1 MLETRMKEACRICAR
16 DLCGNQRRW
25 IFHPASK
32 LNLQVLLSHV
42 LGRELSRDG
51 KGEFACSKCTFMLD
65 RMFHFDTVIAR
76 IEALSIER
84 LQKLLQEKHRLR
96 HCVASLYRKN
106 NSDEEGQEKAMDCT
120 VDISGLP
127 DVKYNALLQE
137 DFVYSGYESWAE
149 HEEQTVEPHVQGN
162 VSEIALHKS
171 RKCRGCAALRVSDS
185 DYEAVCKVPRKV
197 ARSISCGPSTRYSAS
212 VLGSVCSEDPMTM
225 TPLPESMIASL
236 PSDKTLEDTDLLEKM
251 SPASSVEF
259 LDTAV
264 EMGSSARKEEET
276 DRELKEDQK
285 SDSWSEEHLAQC
297 SSAAHT
303 NKLDLALMLV
313 KAFEYRPI
321 QSPQGSKL
329 PVLVK
334 SPGCKCKLVFS
345 DMPTGT
351 PHNNICEFPSRF
363 QELVPPRVQQELQLE
378 LSDLE
383 ELWEDVYVEY
393 LPFRSQNL
401 IEEQQSQLNQYECA
415 AGQCVSELQKAQL
428 QVQSLQTKIQE
439 TEATNKMLHEKL
451 VEMDCELRAIRQAS
465 QKQERTIQGL
475 SEAVSSKDSEAE
487 ELYNVIE
494 GQNETLCKLRVMAHR
509 NQLEQLQV
517 SEGELDPA
525 QLPQLQA
532 ELLTLQSSLFTTQL
546 ELQSVQRT
554 HRQCERKAADQ
565 TRTQDRLHSDLQ
577 EVLQQRE
584 VTALHNQ
591 ELRSAL
597 QKTRGELQEKEQ
609 LLKERESEKQMEI
622 KVRETSIQRLSL
634 ALKDKEQLVQEYMEL
649 LGHQQ
654 DSGQSSES
662 RDALLDKLRERI
674 KNRDRALEQA
684 TDEKFRTLEEK
695 EREVRELQLAL
706 REKDRDQDRLRC
718 ILSNNEETI
727 NSLDGLVKVKELEL
741 EQTSLACQNQQ
752 WLKQEVEEKY
762 GHCLRERDGIITQ
775 LQTSLQSCTKEAEE
789 LTAVLLNKMTVGANE
804 MTEELKLRLQLK
816 ERMFQEVLADRNRQ
830 ATEHERDIERLL
842 QAIGAREQQITE
854 TVQRLSQ
861 VIGERAGELQELRK
875 QLSDR
880 EREVCELSRQRE
892 QPAWAPL
899 NEISRLKRLLQEK
912 EAFIEE
918 LMQSSPHSQ
927 EEPMITSKPSE
938 TGTANRGEE
947 GEDQEVVA
955 VKEELKLVMRKEQ
968 ESRMDLSALQSALAK
983 QKEEMQIQAADI
995 ESLTKNVQIKEELIK
1010 DLQRQLV
1017 EPTGLPVVER
1027 LTQEL
1032 QELRAT
1038 MVLLET
1044 PAQPDI
1050 ETPDHQSVLEVLL
1063 SEHSRLNEALKAER
1077 QLYSSLAQLHTNT
1090 DSSENVQ
1097 ALQMEL
1103 DAVQALR
1110 GQLEEALAR
1119 TRAGAQRLERAA
1131 RMQSDFGD
1139 LSSAEEVEED
1149 EYDDDDGSTD
1159 YTDSIEEKENS
1170 KLTALSLSTSQVELN
1185 VVTREQGE
1193 MAGGSGLS
1201 SGVSQVDKEGLLEM
1215 RSEIQQLM
1223 EQKKAAESEL
1233 RELKTQLEN
1242 TGYASLSQMRNAL
1255 QSLRLEND
1263 ELKSLAGHV
1272 ASRWWQKGEAG
1283 RLSEEGLKQEV
1294 GRLKGRLGS
1303 TETIV
1308 ELLKEQ
1314 MQLNCQT
1321 CGEEGVFNPEL
1332 IVNMAHEIESGC
1344 GRAGPAQE
1352 TRSAPEV
1359 QLREGS
1365 GKRKRSTRP
1374 HSLDLGALLSQST
1387 SESSLQAGLQMD
1399 SGRFWE
1405 HVEASVSEQSQ
1416 QLRSE
1421 LALSR
1426 QESHE
1431 LQERLKVS
1439 EATLQAQSDQLKH
1452 YHILLTEVSVEQEN
1466 KQVQVD
1472 LQDLGYETCGRS
1484 ETEADREEASSPEY
1498 DELDVH
1504 GDLYSDASLMEEA
1517 RAPSLPLKSSLKVR
1531 LWTEEEPVKCQDVT
1545 ALQQHIQDL
1554 RAQLCRS
1561 EKVIRNLQTRIRSS
1575 STTSDYAS
1583 SLERPHKVAWSF
1595 EASPA
1600 HSCLEDDEG
1609 WQSDEVAIPA
1619 AQPNKE
1625 LQELVSRVASL
1636 ETRLKTSS
1644 LEGKAAAEDLK
1655 SATWPRKYDSLIQAQ
1670 ARELSHLRQK
1680 MREGRGVCHILSQHL
1695 GDTTKSFEELLRA
1708 NDIDYYMGQSFRE
1721 QLAQDTSLAE
1731 RVGSKLCG
1739 RDRSEVDDKT
1749 GHELLALRLS
1759 RELQQKD
1766 KIIESLRAK
1775 LQQRPDTPSSS
1786 HALSDSDRT
1795 SFVSDNHASTND
1807 DLELCSDIDA
1817 ASEYTQEERGG
1828 TMSPEQASTDSH
1840 SHGGASPQHPSI
1852 PSPTTASHGAQ
1863 SNNNTKIPCS
1873 HNPIESSPAQKDLYS
1888 GPLSS
1893 AVTFPQT
1900 HYCSDTSS
1908 QFSYLPFDPRSPF
1921 LDPSFSGT
1929 SQFSIAE
1936 VHQELQ
1942 MLQRQLGETA
1952 GFAVPHVK
1960 PLSHTA
1966 NFSLTGQS
1974 QPQASSYTPLSHQPF
1989 QQASLGNCTLK
2000 AAEAGL
2006 LDSSAVWDMN
2016 HLVRPMGTNTYGD
2029 VSSGSSG
2036 YQSGPSHTGTRLTD
2050 EHLAE
2055 IRSLRQR
2062 LEDSIR
2068 TNERLRQ
2075 QLEERLA
2082 LAGRDSGPPTN
2093 IYIQG
2098 LESVSQLSNENQV
2111 LREENLGLK
2120 ARLNQASRESCA
2132 EVEQLRDAVLSG
2144 RERVK
2149 QAELEAE
2156 QGREESRRLQ
2166 AQSCEQQQEIHQ
2178 LRLERQAG
2186 QDRNNR
2192 LQHEMNLLQQQLTEN
2207 GQLLYSLQSELHV
2220 YERVYGSAKPSLSGY
2235 GRDGKCH
2242 SVPSSLDLSELLSEV
2257 RSLRVQLEQSI
2268 QENSSLRQQL
2278 EQQLVRSS
2286 VKIDSRPS
2294 SINISTPRETG
2305 CRRQLF
2311 QDSVPSPPVR
2321 DTDLFNSTS
2330 PFSMFSKY
2338 TDLGVEDPEISAN
2351 QEILKPRSLLEGDA
2365 PDGSF
2370 ASKNGR
2376 HTIGHVDDFS
2386 ALQQQILEGKMLVQR
2401 MEAVLQSSL
2410 SAAFLE
2416 ISSNKAVDY
2425 SSVKKLLSNTKTLRQ
2440 ILEEAASL
2448 LKMFWRAALPNAES
2462 CVQHVKKEQSMKEEI
2477 QMLRNK
2483 IIEQEALL
2491 QNTTERLRSTNH
2503 SKESMEHFIVSQ
2515 LSRTRDV
2522 LKKAKNNLEYVQKNE
2537 YKISSL
2543 NSSPCPCK
2551 VEITRGHSERPTD
2564 WDCVSPRCHEPP
2576 RKKSSHRITK
2586 KRERSGQCLLK
2597 VVTY

>member
-51 KGEFACSKCTFMLD
+51 KGEFACSKCSFMLD
-65 RMFHFDTVIAR
+65 RIYRFDTVIAR

-84 LQKLLQEKHRLR
+84 LHKLLQEKHRLR
-96 HCVASLYRKN
+96 HCVTSLYRKN
-106 NSDEEGQEKAMDCT
+106 NSDEQGQEKAVDCT
-120 VDISGLP
+120 VDISGLS

-149 HEEQTVEPHVQGN
+149 HEEQTVEHHVHSN
-162 VSEIALHKS
+162 VSEISLHKS

-197 ARSISCGPSTRYSAS
+197 ARSISCGPSTRYSTS
-212 VLGSVCSEDPMTM
+212 VLGSVCSEDPMNM

-259 LDTAV
+259 LDTTV

-303 NKLDLALMLV
+303 NKLDQALMLV
-313 KAFEYRPI
+313 KTFEYRPI

-334 SPGCKCKLVFS
+334 SPGCNCKLVFS
-345 DMPTGT
+345 DMPSGT

-363 QELVPPRVQQELQLE
+363 QELVPPQVQQELQLE
-378 LSDLE
+378 LADLE

-451 VEMDCELRAIRQAS
+451 VEMECELRAIRQAS

-532 ELLTLQSSLFTTQL
+532 ELLTLQSSLFSTQL
-546 ELQSVQRT
+546 ELQSVQRA
-554 HRQCERKAADQ
+554 HRQCERKSADQ
-565 TRTQDRLHSDLQ
+565 TRAQDRLHSDLQ

-649 LGHQQ
+649 LDHQQ

-695 EREVRELQLAL
+695 ESEVRELQLAL

-741 EQTSLACQNQQ
+741 EQTSLACRNQQ

-789 LTAVLLNKMTVGANE
+789 LTAVLLSKMTVGANE

-842 QAIGAREQQITE
+842 QTIGARDQQITE
-854 TVQRLSQ
+854 TAQRLSQ

-875 QLSDR
+875 QLSER
-880 EREVCELSRQRE
+880 EREVCELFRQRE
-892 QPAWAPL
+892 QPALAPL
-899 NEISRLKRLLQEK
+899 NEISRLRRLLQEK

-918 LMQSSPHSQ
+918 LMQSSPDSQ
-927 EEPMITSKPSE
+927 EEHMITSKPSE

-968 ESRMDLSALQSALAK
+968 ESRMDLSALQSSLAK
-983 QKEEMQIQAADI
+983 QKEEMQIQATDI
-995 ESLTKNVQIKEELIK
+995 ESLTRNVQIKEELIK

-1032 QELRAT
+1032 QELRET
-1038 MVLLET
+1038 IVLL
-1044 PAQPDI
+1044 

-1077 QLYSSLAQLHTNT
+1077 QLYSSLVQLHTNT

-1110 GQLEEALAR
+1110 GELEEALAR
-1119 TRAGAQRLERAA
+1119 TRDGAQRLERAA

-1139 LSSAEEVEED
+1139 LSSAEEVAED
-1149 EYDDDDGSTD
+1149 EDDDDDGSTD

-1170 KLTALSLSTSQVELN
+1170 KLTALSQVELN
-1185 VVTREQGE
+1185 VVTCEQGE
-1193 MAGGSGLS
+1193 MAGGSGS
-1201 SGVSQVDKEGLLEM
+1201 SNGVSQVDKEGLLEM

-1263 ELKSLAGHV
+1263 QLKSLAGHV
-1272 ASRWWQKGEAG
+1272 TSGWWQKGEAG
-1283 RLSEEGLKQEV
+1283 GLSEEGLRQEV
-1294 GRLKGRLGS
+1294 GRLKGRLGT

-1308 ELLKEQ
+1308 GLLKEQ
-1314 MQLNCQT
+1314 MRLNCQD
-1321 CGEEGVFNPEL
+1321 CGEEGVFSPEL
-1332 IVNMAHEIESGC
+1332 IVNMAHEIGE
-1344 GRAGPAQE
+1344 RLREEQGPVQG
-1352 TRSAPEV
+1352 TCSAPEV

-1374 HSLDLGALLSQST
+1374 QSLDALLSQST

-1399 SGRFWE
+1399 SERFWE

-1452 YHILLTEVSVEQEN
+1452 YHVLLTEVSVEQEN

-1504 GDLYSDASLMEEA
+1504 GDLYSDANLMEEA
-1517 RAPSLPLKSSLKVR
+1517 RAPPLPLKSSLKVQ
-1531 LWTEEEPVKCQDVT
+1531 LWTEEEPVKCEDVT

-1554 RAQLCRS
+1554 RTKLCRS
-1561 EKVIRNLQTRIRSS
+1561 EKVIRNLQTRIRSF

-1680 MREGRGVCHILSQHL
+1680 MRESRGVCHILSQHL

-1731 RVGSKLCG
+1731 RVSSKLSG

-1786 HALSDSDRT
+1786 RALSDSDRT

-1828 TMSPEQASTDSH
+1828 TMSPEQAST
-1840 SHGGASPQHPSI
+1840 A
-1852 PSPTTASHGAQ
+1852 
-1863 SNNNTKIPCS
+1863 
-1873 HNPIESSPAQKDLYS
+1873 
-1888 GPLSS
+1888 
-1893 AVTFPQT
+1893 
-1900 HYCSDTSS
+1900 
-1908 QFSYLPFDPRSPF
+1908 
-1921 LDPSFSGT
+1921 
-1929 SQFSIAE
+1929 
-1936 VHQELQ
+1936 
-1942 MLQRQLGETA
+1942 A

-1974 QPQASSYTPLSHQPF
+1974 QPQASSYTPLSHHPF
-1989 QQASLGNCTLK
+1989 HQASPGNSTLK

-2006 LDSSAVWDMN
+2006 LDSSAVWDMS

-2036 YQSGPSHTGTRLTD
+2036 YQSGTSHIGTRLTD

-2075 QLEERLA
+2075 QLEEKLV

-2149 QAELEAE
+2149 QVELEAE

-2166 AQSCEQQQEIHQ
+2166 AHSCEQQQEIHQ

-2207 GQLLYSLQSELHV
+2207 GQLLHSLQSELHV
-2220 YERVYGSAKPSLSGY
+2220 YERVYGSGKPSLSGY
-2235 GRDGKCH
+2235 GRDGKYH

-2321 DTDLFNSTS
+2321 DTDLFNSIS

-2338 TDLGVEDPEISAN
+2338 TDLGVEDPEIAAN
-2351 QEILKPRSLLEGDA
+2351 QDILKPRSLLEGDA

-2401 MEAVLQSSL
+2401 MEAMLQPSL

-2416 ISSNKAVDY
+2416 ISSNKALDY
-2425 SSVKKLLSNTKTLRQ
+2425 SSVKKLLSNTKTLQQ

-2483 IIEQEALL
+2483 ITEQEALL
-2491 QNTTERLRSTNH
+2491 QNTSERLRSMNH
-2503 SKESMEHFIVSQ
+2503 SKETMEHFIVSQ

-2522 LKKAKNNLEYVQKNE
+2522 LKKAKNNLEKNE
-2537 YKISSL
+2537 YKISFL
-2543 NSSPCPCK
+2543 NSSPCPGK

>member
-1 MLETRMKEACRICAR
+1 MLETRMKEVCRICAR

-65 RMFHFDTVIAR
+65 RMYRFDTVIAR

-106 NSDEEGQEKAMDCT
+106 NSDEQGQEKAMDCT

-149 HEEQTVEPHVQGN
+149 HEEQTVEPHVHSN
-162 VSEIALHKS
+162 VSEISLHKS
-171 RKCRGCAALRVSDS
+171 RKCRSCAALRVADS
-185 DYEAVCKVPRKV
+185 DYEAVCKVPRKLASSV
-197 ARSISCGPSTRYSAS
+197 SCGPSTRYSAS
-212 VLGSVCSEDPMTM
+212 MLGSVCSEDPTTI

-236 PSDKTLEDTDLLEKM
+236 PSDKTLEDMDLLEKM
-251 SPASSVEF
+251 SHASSVES
-259 LDTAV
+259 LDTTV
-264 EMGSSARKEEET
+264 EMGSTTRKEEET
-276 DRELKEDQK
+276 ERELKEDQK

-297 SSAAHT
+297 SSTAHT

-313 KAFEYRPI
+313 KTFEYRPI
-321 QSPQGSKL
+321 QSPRGSKL

-334 SPGCKCKLVFS
+334 PPGSDCKLIFS
-345 DMPTGT
+345 DMTTRT
-351 PHNNICEFPSRF
+351 PHNSICEFPSRF

-378 LSDLE
+378 LADLE

-393 LPFRSQNL
+393 LPFRCQNL

-439 TEATNKMLHEKL
+439 TEAANEMLHQKL
-451 VEMDCELRAIRQAS
+451 MEMECELRAIRQAA
-465 QKQERTIQGL
+465 QKQERTIQDL

-517 SEGELDPA
+517 TEEELDPA

-532 ELLTLQSSLFTTQL
+532 ELLTLQSSLFSTQL
-546 ELQSVQRT
+546 ELQSVQRA
-554 HRQCERKAADQ
+554 HRQCERKSADQ
-565 TRTQDRLHSDLQ
+565 TRAQDHLHSDLQ
-577 EVLQQRE
+577 EALQQRE
-584 VTALHNQ
+584 VTAQHNQ

-609 LLKERESEKQMEI
+609 LLKERESKKQMEI
-622 KVRETSIQRLSL
+622 QVRETSIQRLSL

-649 LGHQQ
+649 LDHQQ
-654 DSGQSSES
+654 DSRQSSES

-684 TDEKFRTLEEK
+684 IDEKFRTLEEK
-695 EREVRELQLAL
+695 ESEVRQLQLAL

-727 NSLDGLVKVKELEL
+727 NSLDGLVKVKDLEL
-741 EQTSLACQNQQ
+741 EQTSLACRNQQ
-752 WLKQEVEEKY
+752 WLKQEAEEKY
-762 GHCLRERDGIITQ
+762 SHCLRERDSIITQ

-816 ERMFQEVLADRNRQ
+816 ERMLQEVLADRNCQ

-842 QAIGAREQQITE
+842 QTIGAREQQITE
-854 TVQRLSQ
+854 TAQRRSQ

-875 QLSDR
+875 QLSER

-892 QPAWAPL
+892 QPAWGPL

-912 EAFIEE
+912 EAFIKE

-938 TGTANRGEE
+938 TGTASRGEE

-995 ESLTKNVQIKEELIK
+995 ESLTRNVQIKEELIK

-1032 QELRAT
+1032 QELRET
-1038 MVLLET
+1038 IVLLEN
-1044 PAQPDI
+1044 PAQQDI
-1050 ETPDHQSVLEVLL
+1050 ETPDHQSVLEDLL

-1077 QLYSSLAQLHTNT
+1077 QLYNSLVQLHTNT

-1103 DAVQALR
+1103 DVVQVLR

-1119 TRAGAQRLERAA
+1119 TRDGAQRLERAA

-1149 EYDDDDGSTD
+1149 EDDDDDGSTD

-1170 KLTALSLSTSQVELN
+1170 KLTALSLSTSQNVATCEETEL
-1185 VVTREQGE
+1185 
-1193 MAGGSGLS
+1193 AGGSGSS

-1215 RSEIQQLM
+1215 RSEIQKLM
-1223 EQKKAAESEL
+1223 EQKKAAEGEL

-1272 ASRWWQKGEAG
+1272 KSGCWQNGEAG
-1283 RLSEEGLKQEV
+1283 RLSEEGLRQEV

-1314 MQLNCQT
+1314 LQLNCQT

-1332 IVNMAHEIESGC
+1332 IVNMAHEIGE
-1344 GRAGPAQE
+1344 RLREELGPAQG
-1352 TRSAPEV
+1352 TRLAPEV

-1387 SESSLQAGLQMD
+1387 NESSLQAGLQMD

-1405 HVEASVSEQSQ
+1405 HVEASVREQSQ
-1416 QLRSE
+1416 QLRSA

-1452 YHILLTEVSVEQEN
+1452 YHVLLTEVSVEQEN

-1498 DELDVH
+1498 DELDVQ

-1517 RAPSLPLKSSLKVR
+1517 RAPPLPLKSSLKVR
-1531 LWTEEEPVKCQDVT
+1531 LWPEEEPVKCEDVP

-1554 RAQLCRS
+1554 RAQLRRS
-1561 EKVIRNLQTRIRSS
+1561 EKVIRNLQTRVCSL

-1600 HSCLEDDEG
+1600 HSCVEDDEG

-1636 ETRLKTSS
+1636 ETRLKSS
-1644 LEGKAAAEDLK
+1644 RLEGKAAAGDVK
-1655 SATWPRKYDSLIQAQ
+1655 SATWPGKYDSLIQAQ

-1680 MREGRGVCHILSQHL
+1680 MREGQGVCHILSQHL

-1731 RVGSKLCG
+1731 RISSKLSG

-1775 LQQRPDTPSSS
+1775 LQQCPDTPSSS
-1786 HALSDSDRT
+1786 RALSDSDRT
-1795 SFVSDNHASTND
+1795 SFVSDDHASIND
-1807 DLELCSDIDA
+1807 DLELCSDMDA

-1863 SNNNTKIPCS
+1863 SNKNTKIPCS
-1873 HNPIESSPAQKDLYS
+1873 QYNPMESSLAQKDLYS

-1900 HYCSDTSS
+1900 HYCPDPSS
-1908 QFSYLPFDPRSPF
+1908 QFGSLPFNTRPPF
-1921 LDPSFSGT
+1921 LDPSFSGA
-1929 SQFSIAE
+1929 SPFSIAE

-1942 MLQRQLGETA
+1942 MLQRQLGETT

-1966 NFSLTGQS
+1966 SFSLTGHS
-1974 QPQASSYTPLSHQPF
+1974 QPQASSYAPLSHQPF
-1989 QQASLGNCTLK
+1989 HQTYPGNSTLK

-2006 LDSSAVWDMN
+2006 LDSSAVWDMS
-2016 HLVRPMGTNTYGD
+2016 HLVRPIGTNTYGD

-2036 YQSGPSHTGTRLTD
+2036 YQSGTSHTGTRLIE
-2050 EHLAE
+2050 EHLGE

-2098 LESVSQLSNENQV
+2098 LESVSQLSNENRV
-2111 LREENLGLK
+2111 LREENLGLQ
-2120 ARLNQASRESCA
+2120 ARLNQASRENCV

-2166 AQSCEQQQEIHQ
+2166 SQSCEQQQEIHQ

-2207 GQLLYSLQSELHV
+2207 RQLLHSLQSELQM
-2220 YERVYGSAKPSLSGY
+2220 YERVYGCANPSLSGY
-2235 GRDGKCH
+2235 GRDGKYH

-2321 DTDLFNSTS
+2321 DTDLFNSIS
-2330 PFSMFSKY
+2330 PFSMFSKS
-2338 TDLGVEDPEISAN
+2338 TDLGVEDPEIAAN
-2351 QEILKPRSLLEGDA
+2351 QDILKPRSLLEGDA

-2376 HTIGHVDDFS
+2376 HVIGHVDDFS
-2386 ALQQQILEGKMLVQR
+2386 ALQQQILEGKVLVQR
-2401 MEAVLQSSL
+2401 MEAVLQPSL

-2416 ISSNKAVDY
+2416 ISSNKALDY
-2425 SSVKKLLSNTKTLRQ
+2425 SSVKNVLSNTKTLRQ

-2448 LKMFWRAALPNAES
+2448 LKMFWKAALPNAES
-2462 CVQHVKKEQSMKEEI
+2462 CVQHVKKEQSMKKEI

-2483 IIEQEALL
+2483 ITEQEDLL
-2491 QNTTERLRSTNH
+2491 QNTIERLRSTNR

-2522 LKKAKNNLEYVQKNE
+2522 LKKAKNNLEKNE

-2543 NSSPCPCK
+2543 NSSPCP
-2551 VEITRGHSERPTD
+2551 VEITRGHSERPTE

>member
-1 MLETRMKEACRICAR
+1 MLETRMKEVCRICAR

-51 KGEFACSKCTFMLD
+51 KGEFACSKCTFMLE
-65 RMFHFDTVIAR
+65 RMYRFDTVIAR

-106 NSDEEGQEKAMDCT
+106 NSDEQGQEKAVDCT

-127 DVKYNALLQE
+127 DVKYSALLQE

-149 HEEQTVEPHVQGN
+149 HEAQTVEPHVHCN
-162 VSEIALHKS
+162 VSEISVHKS
-171 RKCRGCAALRVSDS
+171 RKCRGCAALRVADS
-185 DYEAVCKVPRKV
+185 DYEAVCKVPRKL
-197 ARSISCGPSTRYSAS
+197 ASSISCGPSTRYSAS
-212 VLGSVCSEDPMTM
+212 VLGSVFSEDLTTI

-251 SPASSVEF
+251 SPASSVES

-264 EMGSSARKEEET
+264 EMGNSARKEEET

-297 SSAAHT
+297 SSTAHT

-313 KAFEYRPI
+313 KTFEYRPI
-321 QSPQGSKL
+321 QSPRGSKL

-334 SPGCKCKLVFS
+334 SPGSDCKLVFP
-345 DMPTGT
+345 DTT
-351 PHNNICEFPSRF
+351 PRTSHNSMCEFPSRF
-363 QELVPPRVQQELQLE
+363 QELVPPQAQQELQLE
-378 LSDLE
+378 LADLE
-383 ELWEDVYVEY
+383 ELWQDVYVEY

-401 IEEQQSQLNQYECA
+401 IEAQQSQLNQYECA

-439 TEATNKMLHEKL
+439 TEAANEMLHQKL
-451 VEMDCELRAIRQAS
+451 MEMECELRAVRHTAQE
-465 QKQERTIQGL
+465 QERTIQGL
-475 SEAVSSKDSEAE
+475 NEAVSSKDSEAE
-487 ELYNVIE
+487 ELYSVIE

-532 ELLTLQSSLFTTQL
+532 ELLTLQSSLFSTQL
-546 ELQSVQRT
+546 ELQSVQRA

-565 TRTQDRLHSDLQ
+565 TRAQDRLRSDLQ
-577 EVLQQRE
+577 EVLQHRE
-584 VTALHNQ
+584 ATAQHNQ

-597 QKTRGELQEKEQ
+597 QKTRGELLEKEQ

-622 KVRETSIQRLSL
+622 QVRETSIQRLSL
-634 ALKDKEQLVQEYMEL
+634 SLKDKEQLLQEYMEL
-649 LGHQQ
+649 LDHRQ

-662 RDALLDKLRERI
+662 RDGLLDKLRERI

-684 TDEKFRTLEEK
+684 IDEKFRTLEEK
-695 EREVRELQLAL
+695 ESQMRQLQLAL
-706 REKDRDQDRLRC
+706 REKEKDQNRLRC

-727 NSLDGLVKVKELEL
+727 NSLDGLVKIKDLEL
-741 EQTSLACQNQQ
+741 EQTSLACRNQQ
-752 WLKQEVEEKY
+752 WLKQEAEEKY
-762 GHCLRERDGIITQ
+762 SHCLRERDSIITQ
-775 LQTSLQSCTKEAEE
+775 LQTSLQGCTKEAEE
-789 LTAVLLNKMTVGANE
+789 LTKVLLNKMTVGANE
-804 MTEELKLRLQLK
+804 LTEELKLRLQLK

-842 QAIGAREQQITE
+842 QTISTREQQITE

-875 QLSDR
+875 QLSER
-880 EREVCELSRQRE
+880 EREVCELFRQRE

-899 NEISRLKRLLQEK
+899 NEISRLKCLLQEK

-927 EEPMITSKPSE
+927 EEPMITSKPRE
-938 TGTANRGEE
+938 TGTASRGEE
-947 GEDQEVVA
+947 GEGQEVVA
-955 VKEELKLVMRKEQ
+955 VKEELRLVMRKEQ

-995 ESLTKNVQIKEELIK
+995 ESLTRNVQIKEELIK

-1032 QELRAT
+1032 QELRET
-1038 MVLLET
+1038 IVLL
-1044 PAQPDI
+1044 
-1050 ETPDHQSVLEVLL
+1050 ETPDHQSVLEKLL

-1077 QLYSSLAQLHTNT
+1077 QLYSSLVQLHTNT

-1103 DAVQALR
+1103 DAVQVLR

-1119 TRAGAQRLERAA
+1119 TRDGAQRLERAA

-1149 EYDDDDGSTD
+1149 EDNGDDDDGSTD
-1159 YTDSIEEKENS
+1159 YTDSIEEKENA
-1170 KLTALSLSTSQVELN
+1170 KLTALSLSTSQN
-1185 VVTREQGE
+1185 VGTREQTE
-1193 MAGGSGLS
+1193 LAGGSGS
-1201 SGVSQVDKEGLLEM
+1201 STGVSQVDKECLLEM

-1223 EQKKAAESEL
+1223 EQKKAADSEL

-1263 ELKSLAGHV
+1263 ELKSLVGH
-1272 ASRWWQKGEAG
+1272 AKSGCWQKGEAG
-1283 RLSEEGLKQEV
+1283 RLNEEGLRQEV
-1294 GRLKGRLGS
+1294 GRLKGKLGS

-1308 ELLKEQ
+1308 GLLKEQ
-1314 MQLNCQT
+1314 LQLNCQV
-1321 CGEEGVFNPEL
+1321 CGEDGVFNPEL
-1332 IVNMAHEIESGC
+1332 IVNMAHKIERLWEELGL
-1344 GRAGPAQE
+1344 AQGKC
-1352 TRSAPEV
+1352 SAPEV

-1365 GKRKRSTRP
+1365 GKRKRSIRS
-1374 HSLDLGALLSQST
+1374 HSLDLGALLSQPT
-1387 SESSLQAGLQMD
+1387 NESPLQAGLQVD
-1399 SGRFWE
+1399 SGRFWD
-1405 HVEASVSEQSQ
+1405 HMEASVREQSQ
-1416 QLRSE
+1416 QLRSK

-1439 EATLQAQSDQLKH
+1439 EATLQAQSDQLKY
-1452 YHILLTEVSVEQEN
+1452 YHILLTEVSVKQES

-1498 DELDVH
+1498 DELDVQ
-1504 GDLYSDASLMEEA
+1504 GELYSDASLMEEA
-1517 RAPSLPLKSSLKVR
+1517 RATPLPLKSSLKVR
-1531 LWTEEEPVKCQDVT
+1531 LWPEEEPVKCEDVS

-1554 RAQLCRS
+1554 RVQLRRS
-1561 EKVIRNLQTRIRSS
+1561 EKVIRNLQTRVCSF

-1609 WQSDEVAIPA
+1609 WQSDGVAIPA

-1636 ETRLKTSS
+1636 ETQLKTSR
-1644 LEGKAAAEDLK
+1644 LEGKAVAEDVK

-1731 RVGSKLCG
+1731 RVSSKLSG

-1786 HALSDSDRT
+1786 RALSDSDRT
-1795 SFVSDNHASTND
+1795 SFVSDDHASTND
-1807 DLELCSDIDA
+1807 DLELCSDMDA
-1817 ASEYTQEERGG
+1817 ASEYTQEECGG
-1828 TMSPEQASTDSH
+1828 TVSLEQASTESH
-1840 SHGGASPQHPSI
+1840 SHGGAPPQRPSI

-1863 SNNNTKIPCS
+1863 SNNSTKIPCS
-1873 HNPIESSPAQKDLYS
+1873 QHNPMESNPAQKDLYS
-1888 GPLSS
+1888 DLPSS

-1900 HYCSDTSS
+1900 HYCLDPSS
-1908 QFSYLPFDPRSPF
+1908 QFGSLPFDPRPPF
-1921 LDPSFSGT
+1921 LDPSFSGA
-1929 SQFSIAE
+1929 SPFSIAE

-1942 MLQRQLGETA
+1942 MLQRQLGER
-1952 GFAVPHVK
+1952 FAVPHVK
-1960 PLSHTA
+1960 PMSHTA
-1966 NFSLTGQS
+1966 NFSMTGHS
-1974 QPQASSYTPLSHQPF
+1974 QPQASSYAPLSHHPF
-1989 QQASLGNCTLK
+1989 HQASPGNSTLK

-2006 LDSSAVWDMN
+2006 LDSSAVWDMS
-2016 HLVRPMGTNTYGD
+2016 HIVRPMGTNNYRD

-2036 YQSGPSHTGTRLTD
+2036 YQSGTSHTGTRLIE
-2050 EHLAE
+2050 EHLGE
-2055 IRSLRQR
+2055 IRGLRQR

-2082 LAGRDSGPPTN
+2082 LAGRGSGPPTN

-2098 LESVSQLSNENQV
+2098 LESVSHLSNENRV
-2111 LREENLGLK
+2111 LREENLGLH
-2120 ARLNQASRESCA
+2120 ARLNQASRENCVEA
-2132 EVEQLRDAVLSG
+2132 EQLRDAVLSG
-2144 RERVK
+2144 RGRVK
-2149 QAELEAE
+2149 QAELETE

-2178 LRLERQAG
+2178 LQKERQAA

-2207 GQLLYSLQSELHV
+2207 RQLLHSLQSELQM
-2220 YERVYGSAKPSLSGY
+2220 YERVYGCANPSLSGH
-2235 GRDGKCH
+2235 GGDGKYH
-2242 SVPSSLDLSELLSEV
+2242 SVPSSLERSELLSEV

-2294 SINISTPRETG
+2294 SINLSIPRETG

-2321 DTDLFNSTS
+2321 DTDLFNSIS
-2330 PFSMFSKY
+2330 PFSIFSKS
-2338 TDLGVEDPEISAN
+2338 TDLGVEDHVITAN
-2351 QEILKPRSLLEGDA
+2351 QDMLKPRSVLEGDA

-2376 HTIGHVDDFS
+2376 HVIGHMDDFS
-2386 ALQQQILEGKMLVQR
+2386 TLQQQILEGKVLVQR
-2401 MEAVLQSSL
+2401 MEAVLQPSL
-2410 SAAFLE
+2410 SASFLE
-2416 ISSNKAVDY
+2416 NSSNKALDY
-2425 SSVKKLLSNTKTLRQ
+2425 NSVKSALSNTKTLRQ

-2448 LKMFWRAALPNAES
+2448 LKMFWKAALPNAES

-2483 IIEQEALL
+2483 ITEQEDLL
-2491 QNTTERLRSTNH
+2491 QNTIERLRSTNR

-2522 LKKAKNNLEYVQKNE
+2522 LKKAKNNLEKND

-2543 NSSPCPCK
+2543 NSSPCPGK
-2551 VEITRGHSERPTD
+2551 DEIARGHSELSTE
-2564 WDCVSPRCHEPP
+2564 WDCVSPRCHEPA

-2586 KRERSGQCLLK
+2586 KQERGQCLLK

>member
-1 MLETRMKEACRICAR
+1 MLETRMKEVCRICAR

-65 RMFHFDTVIAR
+65 RMYRFDTVIAR

-106 NSDEEGQEKAMDCT
+106 NSDEQGQEKAMDCT

-149 HEEQTVEPHVQGN
+149 HEEQTVEPHVHSN
-162 VSEIALHKS
+162 VSEISLHKS
-171 RKCRGCAALRVSDS
+171 RKCRSCAALRVADS
-185 DYEAVCKVPRKV
+185 DYEAVCKVPRKLASSV
-197 ARSISCGPSTRYSAS
+197 SCGPSTRYSAS
-212 VLGSVCSEDPMTM
+212 MLGSVCSEDPTTI

-236 PSDKTLEDTDLLEKM
+236 PSDKTLEDMDLLEKM
-251 SPASSVEF
+251 SHASSVES
-259 LDTAV
+259 LDTTV
-264 EMGSSARKEEET
+264 EMGSTTRKEEET
-276 DRELKEDQK
+276 ERELKEDQK

-297 SSAAHT
+297 SSTAHT

-313 KAFEYRPI
+313 KTFEYRPI
-321 QSPQGSKL
+321 QSPRGSKL

-334 SPGCKCKLVFS
+334 PPGSDCKLIFS
-345 DMPTGT
+345 DMTTRT
-351 PHNNICEFPSRF
+351 PHNSICEFPSRF

-378 LSDLE
+378 LADLE

-393 LPFRSQNL
+393 LPFRCQNL

-439 TEATNKMLHEKL
+439 TEAANEMLHQKL
-451 VEMDCELRAIRQAS
+451 MEMECELRAIRQAA
-465 QKQERTIQGL
+465 QKQERTIQDL

-517 SEGELDPA
+517 TEEELDPA

-532 ELLTLQSSLFTTQL
+532 ELLTLQSSLFSTQL
-546 ELQSVQRT
+546 ELQSVQRA
-554 HRQCERKAADQ
+554 HRQCERKSADQ
-565 TRTQDRLHSDLQ
+565 TRAQDHLHSDLQ
-577 EVLQQRE
+577 EALQQRE
-584 VTALHNQ
+584 VTAQHNQ

-609 LLKERESEKQMEI
+609 LLKERESKKQMEI
-622 KVRETSIQRLSL
+622 QVRETSIQRLSL

-649 LGHQQ
+649 LDHQQ
-654 DSGQSSES
+654 DSRQSSES

-684 TDEKFRTLEEK
+684 IDEKFRTLEEK
-695 EREVRELQLAL
+695 ESEVRQLQLAL

-727 NSLDGLVKVKELEL
+727 NSLDGLVKVKDLEL
-741 EQTSLACQNQQ
+741 EQTSLACRNQQ
-752 WLKQEVEEKY
+752 WLKQEAEEKY
-762 GHCLRERDGIITQ
+762 SHCLRERDSIITQ

-816 ERMFQEVLADRNRQ
+816 ERMLQEVLADRNCQ

-842 QAIGAREQQITE
+842 QTIGAREQQITE
-854 TVQRLSQ
+854 TAQRRSQ

-875 QLSDR
+875 QLSER

-892 QPAWAPL
+892 QPAWGPL

-912 EAFIEE
+912 EAFIKE

-938 TGTANRGEE
+938 TGTASRGEE

-995 ESLTKNVQIKEELIK
+995 ESLTRNVQIKEELIK

-1032 QELRAT
+1032 QELRET
-1038 MVLLET
+1038 IVLLEN
-1044 PAQPDI
+1044 PAQQDI
-1050 ETPDHQSVLEVLL
+1050 ETPDHQSVLEDLL

-1077 QLYSSLAQLHTNT
+1077 QLYNSLVQLHTNT

-1103 DAVQALR
+1103 DVVQVLR

-1119 TRAGAQRLERAA
+1119 TRDGAQRLERAA

-1149 EYDDDDGSTD
+1149 EDDDDDGSTD

-1170 KLTALSLSTSQVELN
+1170 KLTALSLSTSQNVATCEETEL
-1185 VVTREQGE
+1185 
-1193 MAGGSGLS
+1193 AGGSGSS

-1215 RSEIQQLM
+1215 RSEIQKLM
-1223 EQKKAAESEL
+1223 EQKKAAEGEL

-1272 ASRWWQKGEAG
+1272 KSGCWQNGEAG
-1283 RLSEEGLKQEV
+1283 RLSEEGLRQEV

-1314 MQLNCQT
+1314 LQLNCQT

-1332 IVNMAHEIESGC
+1332 IVNMAHEIGE
-1344 GRAGPAQE
+1344 RLREELGPAQG
-1352 TRSAPEV
+1352 TRLAPEV

-1387 SESSLQAGLQMD
+1387 NESSLQAGLQMD

-1405 HVEASVSEQSQ
+1405 HVEASVREQSQ
-1416 QLRSE
+1416 QLRSA

-1452 YHILLTEVSVEQEN
+1452 YHVLLTEVSVEQEN

-1498 DELDVH
+1498 DELDVQ

-1517 RAPSLPLKSSLKVR
+1517 RAPPLPLKSSLKVR
-1531 LWTEEEPVKCQDVT
+1531 LWPEEEPVKCEDVP

-1554 RAQLCRS
+1554 RAQLRRS
-1561 EKVIRNLQTRIRSS
+1561 EKVIRNLQTRVCSL

-1600 HSCLEDDEG
+1600 HSCVEDDEG

-1636 ETRLKTSS
+1636 ETRLKSS
-1644 LEGKAAAEDLK
+1644 RLEGKAAAGDVK
-1655 SATWPRKYDSLIQAQ
+1655 SATWPGKYDSLIQAQ

-1680 MREGRGVCHILSQHL
+1680 MREGQGVCHILSQHL

-1731 RVGSKLCG
+1731 RISSKLSG

-1775 LQQRPDTPSSS
+1775 LQQCPDTPSSS
-1786 HALSDSDRT
+1786 RALSDSDRT
-1795 SFVSDNHASTND
+1795 SFVSDDHASIND
-1807 DLELCSDIDA
+1807 DLELCSDMDA

-1863 SNNNTKIPCS
+1863 SNKNTKIPCS
-1873 HNPIESSPAQKDLYS
+1873 QYNPMESSLAQKDLYS

-1900 HYCSDTSS
+1900 HYCPDPSS
-1908 QFSYLPFDPRSPF
+1908 QFGSLPFNTRPPF
-1921 LDPSFSGT
+1921 LDPSFSGA
-1929 SQFSIAE
+1929 SPFSIAE

-1942 MLQRQLGETA
+1942 MLQRQLGETT

-1966 NFSLTGQS
+1966 SFSLTGHS
-1974 QPQASSYTPLSHQPF
+1974 QPQASSYAPLSHQPF
-1989 QQASLGNCTLK
+1989 HQTYPGNSTLK

-2006 LDSSAVWDMN
+2006 LDSSAVWDMS
-2016 HLVRPMGTNTYGD
+2016 HLVRPIGTNTYGD

-2036 YQSGPSHTGTRLTD
+2036 YQSGTSHTGTRLIE
-2050 EHLAE
+2050 EHLGE

-2098 LESVSQLSNENQV
+2098 LESVSQLSNENRV
-2111 LREENLGLK
+2111 LREENLGLQ
-2120 ARLNQASRESCA
+2120 ARLNQASRENCV

-2166 AQSCEQQQEIHQ
+2166 SQSCEQQQEIHQ

-2207 GQLLYSLQSELHV
+2207 RQLLHSLQSELQM
-2220 YERVYGSAKPSLSGY
+2220 YERVYGCANPSLSGY
-2235 GRDGKCH
+2235 GRDGKYH

-2321 DTDLFNSTS
+2321 DTDLFNSIS
-2330 PFSMFSKY
+2330 PFSMFSKS
-2338 TDLGVEDPEISAN
+2338 TDLGVEDPEIAAN
-2351 QEILKPRSLLEGDA
+2351 QDILKPRSLLEGDA

-2376 HTIGHVDDFS
+2376 HVIGHVDDFS
-2386 ALQQQILEGKMLVQR
+2386 ALQQQILEGKVLVQR
-2401 MEAVLQSSL
+2401 MEAVLQPSL

-2416 ISSNKAVDY
+2416 ISSNKALDY
-2425 SSVKKLLSNTKTLRQ
+2425 SSVKNVLSNTKTLRQ

-2448 LKMFWRAALPNAES
+2448 LKMFWKAALPNAES
-2462 CVQHVKKEQSMKEEI
+2462 CVQHVKKEQSMKKEI

-2483 IIEQEALL
+2483 ITEQEDLL
-2491 QNTTERLRSTNH
+2491 QNTIERLRSTNR

-2522 LKKAKNNLEYVQKNE
+2522 LKKAKNNLEKNE

-2543 NSSPCPCK
+2543 NSSPCPGK
-2551 VEITRGHSERPTD
+2551 VEITRGHSERPTE

>member
-1 MLETRMKEACRICAR
+1 MLETRMKEVCRICAR

-65 RMFHFDTVIAR
+65 RMYRFDTVIAR

-106 NSDEEGQEKAMDCT
+106 NSDEQGQEKAMDCT

-149 HEEQTVEPHVQGN
+149 HEEQTVEPHVHSN
-162 VSEIALHKS
+162 VSEISLHKS
-171 RKCRGCAALRVSDS
+171 RKCRSCAALRVADS
-185 DYEAVCKVPRKV
+185 DYEAVCKVPRKLASSV
-197 ARSISCGPSTRYSAS
+197 SCGPSTRYSAS
-212 VLGSVCSEDPMTM
+212 MLGSVCSEDPTTI

-236 PSDKTLEDTDLLEKM
+236 PSDKTLEDMDLLEKM
-251 SPASSVEF
+251 SHASSVES
-259 LDTAV
+259 LDTTV
-264 EMGSSARKEEET
+264 EMGSTTRKEEET
-276 DRELKEDQK
+276 ERELKEDQK

-297 SSAAHT
+297 SSTAHT

-313 KAFEYRPI
+313 KTFEYRPI
-321 QSPQGSKL
+321 QSPRGSKL

-334 SPGCKCKLVFS
+334 PPGSDCKLIFS
-345 DMPTGT
+345 DMTTRT
-351 PHNNICEFPSRF
+351 PHNSICEFPSRF

-378 LSDLE
+378 LADLE

-393 LPFRSQNL
+393 LPFRCQNL

-439 TEATNKMLHEKL
+439 TEAANEMLHQKL
-451 VEMDCELRAIRQAS
+451 MEMECELRAIRQAA
-465 QKQERTIQGL
+465 QKQERTIQDL

-517 SEGELDPA
+517 TEEELDPA

-532 ELLTLQSSLFTTQL
+532 ELLTLQSSLFSTQL
-546 ELQSVQRT
+546 ELQSVQRA
-554 HRQCERKAADQ
+554 HRQCERKSADQ
-565 TRTQDRLHSDLQ
+565 TRAQDHLHSDLQ
-577 EVLQQRE
+577 EALQQRE
-584 VTALHNQ
+584 VTAQHNQ

-609 LLKERESEKQMEI
+609 LLKERESKKQMEI
-622 KVRETSIQRLSL
+622 QVRETSIQRLSL

-649 LGHQQ
+649 LDHQQ
-654 DSGQSSES
+654 DSRQSSES

-684 TDEKFRTLEEK
+684 IDEKFRTLEEK
-695 EREVRELQLAL
+695 ESEVRQLQLAL

-727 NSLDGLVKVKELEL
+727 NSLDGLVKVKDLEL
-741 EQTSLACQNQQ
+741 EQTSLACRNQQ
-752 WLKQEVEEKY
+752 WLKQEAEEKY
-762 GHCLRERDGIITQ
+762 SHCLRERDSIITQ

-816 ERMFQEVLADRNRQ
+816 ERMLQEVLADRNCQ

-842 QAIGAREQQITE
+842 QTIGAREQQITE
-854 TVQRLSQ
+854 TAQRRSQ

-875 QLSDR
+875 QLSER

-892 QPAWAPL
+892 QPAWGPL

-912 EAFIEE
+912 EAFIKE

-938 TGTANRGEE
+938 TGTASRGEE

-995 ESLTKNVQIKEELIK
+995 ESLTRNVQIKEELIK

-1032 QELRAT
+1032 QELRET
-1038 MVLLET
+1038 IVLLEN
-1044 PAQPDI
+1044 PAQQDI
-1050 ETPDHQSVLEVLL
+1050 ETPDHQSVLEDLL

-1077 QLYSSLAQLHTNT
+1077 QLYNSLVQLHTNT

-1103 DAVQALR
+1103 DVVQVLR

-1119 TRAGAQRLERAA
+1119 TRDGAQRLERAA

-1149 EYDDDDGSTD
+1149 EDDDDDGSTD

-1170 KLTALSLSTSQVELN
+1170 KLTALSLSTSQNVATCEETEL
-1185 VVTREQGE
+1185 
-1193 MAGGSGLS
+1193 AGGSGSS

-1215 RSEIQQLM
+1215 RSEIQKLM
-1223 EQKKAAESEL
+1223 EQKKAAEGEL

-1272 ASRWWQKGEAG
+1272 KSGCWQNGEAG
-1283 RLSEEGLKQEV
+1283 RLSEEGLRQEV

-1314 MQLNCQT
+1314 LQLNCQT

-1332 IVNMAHEIESGC
+1332 IVNMAHEIGE
-1344 GRAGPAQE
+1344 RLREELGPAQG
-1352 TRSAPEV
+1352 TRLAPEV

-1387 SESSLQAGLQMD
+1387 NESSLQAGLQMD

-1405 HVEASVSEQSQ
+1405 HVEASVREQSQ
-1416 QLRSE
+1416 QLRSA

-1452 YHILLTEVSVEQEN
+1452 YHVLLTEVSVEQEN

-1498 DELDVH
+1498 DELDVQ

-1517 RAPSLPLKSSLKVR
+1517 RAPPLPLKSSLKVR
-1531 LWTEEEPVKCQDVT
+1531 LWPEEEPVKCEDVP

-1554 RAQLCRS
+1554 RAQLRRS
-1561 EKVIRNLQTRIRSS
+1561 EKVIRNLQTRVCSL

-1600 HSCLEDDEG
+1600 HSCVEDDEG

-1636 ETRLKTSS
+1636 ETRLKSS
-1644 LEGKAAAEDLK
+1644 RLEGKAAAGDVK
-1655 SATWPRKYDSLIQAQ
+1655 SATWPGKYDSLIQAQ

-1680 MREGRGVCHILSQHL
+1680 MREGQGVCHILSQHL

-1731 RVGSKLCG
+1731 RISSKLSG

-1775 LQQRPDTPSSS
+1775 LQQCPDTPSSS
-1786 HALSDSDRT
+1786 RALSDSDRT
-1795 SFVSDNHASTND
+1795 SFVSDDHASIND
-1807 DLELCSDIDA
+1807 DLELCSDMDA

-1863 SNNNTKIPCS
+1863 SNKNTKIPCS
-1873 HNPIESSPAQKDLYS
+1873 QYNPMESSLAQK
-1888 GPLSS
+1888 
-1893 AVTFPQT
+1893 AT
-1900 HYCSDTSS
+1900 
-1908 QFSYLPFDPRSPF
+1908 
-1921 LDPSFSGT
+1921 
-1929 SQFSIAE
+1929 
-1936 VHQELQ
+1936 
-1942 MLQRQLGETA
+1942 

-1966 NFSLTGQS
+1966 SFSLTGHS
-1974 QPQASSYTPLSHQPF
+1974 QPQASSYAPLSHQPF
-1989 QQASLGNCTLK
+1989 HQTYPGNSTLK

-2006 LDSSAVWDMN
+2006 LDSSAVWDMS
-2016 HLVRPMGTNTYGD
+2016 HLVRPIGTNTYGD

-2036 YQSGPSHTGTRLTD
+2036 YQSGTSHTGTRLIE
-2050 EHLAE
+2050 EHLGE

-2098 LESVSQLSNENQV
+2098 LESVSQLSNENRV
-2111 LREENLGLK
+2111 LREENLGLQ
-2120 ARLNQASRESCA
+2120 ARLNQASRENCV

-2166 AQSCEQQQEIHQ
+2166 SQSCEQQQEIHQ

-2207 GQLLYSLQSELHV
+2207 RQLLHSLQSELQM
-2220 YERVYGSAKPSLSGY
+2220 YERVYGCANPSLSGY
-2235 GRDGKCH
+2235 GRDGKYH

-2321 DTDLFNSTS
+2321 DTDLFNSIS
-2330 PFSMFSKY
+2330 PFSMFSKS
-2338 TDLGVEDPEISAN
+2338 TDLGVEDPEIAAN
-2351 QEILKPRSLLEGDA
+2351 QDILKPRSLLEGDA

-2376 HTIGHVDDFS
+2376 HVIGHVDDFS
-2386 ALQQQILEGKMLVQR
+2386 ALQQQILEGKVLVQR
-2401 MEAVLQSSL
+2401 MEAVLQPSL

-2416 ISSNKAVDY
+2416 ISSNKALDY
-2425 SSVKKLLSNTKTLRQ
+2425 SSVKNVLSNTKTLRQ

-2448 LKMFWRAALPNAES
+2448 LKMFWKAALPNAES
-2462 CVQHVKKEQSMKEEI
+2462 CVQHVKKEQSMKKEI

-2483 IIEQEALL
+2483 ITEQEDLL
-2491 QNTTERLRSTNH
+2491 QNTIERLRSTNR

-2522 LKKAKNNLEYVQKNE
+2522 LKKAKNNLEKNE

-2543 NSSPCPCK
+2543 NSSPCPGK
-2551 VEITRGHSERPTD
+2551 VEITRGHSERPTE

>member
-1 MLETRMKEACRICAR
+1 MMSGFFYRGRDYMEDRDMRSRTVSHMTAFLSDETETGPPVQTHTLREFEKHLNDLKKENFSLKLRIYFLEERMQQKYEDSSEDVYKRNIELKVEVESLKQELQEKQPLLDKALTTAESLTNHNEAELQRRCEERQQEIDHMQEILETKIQLLQEEAKLAKNEAERMTALAEAETLRCLDLEKRLNENPKESADHLSLWDQHTLADKDRTIDQLTQALR
-16 DLCGNQRRW
+16 
-25 IFHPASK
+25 SK
-32 LNLQVLLSHV
+32 DALITELSDEKTVLNEKVGGLGDQVLELTSSLQEKETDV
-42 LGRELSRDG
+42 EFFQDELGREKL
-51 KGEFACSKCTFMLD
+51 
-65 RMFHFDTVIAR
+65 R
-76 IEALSIER
+76 I
-84 LQKLLQEKHRLR
+84 
-96 HCVASLYRKN
+96 
-106 NSDEEGQEKAMDCT
+106 
-120 VDISGLP
+120 
-127 DVKYNALLQE
+127 
-137 DFVYSGYESWAE
+137 
-149 HEEQTVEPHVQGN
+149 
-162 VSEIALHKS
+162 
-171 RKCRGCAALRVSDS
+171 
-185 DYEAVCKVPRKV
+185 
-197 ARSISCGPSTRYSAS
+197 
-212 VLGSVCSEDPMTM
+212 
-225 TPLPESMIASL
+225 
-236 PSDKTLEDTDLLEKM
+236 
-251 SPASSVEF
+251 
-259 LDTAV
+259 
-264 EMGSSARKEEET
+264 
-276 DRELKEDQK
+276 
-285 SDSWSEEHLAQC
+285 
-297 SSAAHT
+297 
-303 NKLDLALMLV
+303 
-313 KAFEYRPI
+313 
-321 QSPQGSKL
+321 
-329 PVLVK
+329 
-334 SPGCKCKLVFS
+334 
-345 DMPTGT
+345 
-351 PHNNICEFPSRF
+351 
-363 QELVPPRVQQELQLE
+363 QQEM
-378 LSDLE
+378 
-383 ELWEDVYVEY
+383 
-393 LPFRSQNL
+393 QNL

-439 TEATNKMLHEKL
+439 TEAANEMLHQKL
-451 VEMDCELRAIRQAS
+451 MEMECELRAIRQAA
-465 QKQERTIQGL
+465 QKQERTIQDL

-517 SEGELDPA
+517 TEEELDPA

-532 ELLTLQSSLFTTQL
+532 ELLTLQSSLFSTQL
-546 ELQSVQRT
+546 ELQSVQRA
-554 HRQCERKAADQ
+554 HRQCERKSADQ
-565 TRTQDRLHSDLQ
+565 TRAQDHLHSDLQ
-577 EVLQQRE
+577 EALQQRE
-584 VTALHNQ
+584 VTAQHNQ

-609 LLKERESEKQMEI
+609 LLKERESKKQMEI
-622 KVRETSIQRLSL
+622 QVRETSIQRLSL

-649 LGHQQ
+649 LDHQQ
-654 DSGQSSES
+654 DSRQSSES

-684 TDEKFRTLEEK
+684 IDEKFRTLEEK
-695 EREVRELQLAL
+695 ESEVRQLQLAL

-727 NSLDGLVKVKELEL
+727 NSLDGLVKVKDLEL
-741 EQTSLACQNQQ
+741 EQTSLACRNQQ
-752 WLKQEVEEKY
+752 WLKQEAEEKY
-762 GHCLRERDGIITQ
+762 SHCLRERDSIITQ

-816 ERMFQEVLADRNRQ
+816 ERMLQEVLADRNCQ

-842 QAIGAREQQITE
+842 QTIGAREQQITE
-854 TVQRLSQ
+854 TAQRRSQ

-875 QLSDR
+875 QLSER

-892 QPAWAPL
+892 QPAWGPL

-912 EAFIEE
+912 EAFIKE

-938 TGTANRGEE
+938 TGTASRGEE

-995 ESLTKNVQIKEELIK
+995 ESLTRNVQIKEELIK

-1032 QELRAT
+1032 QELRET
-1038 MVLLET
+1038 IVLLEN
-1044 PAQPDI
+1044 PAQQDI
-1050 ETPDHQSVLEVLL
+1050 ETPDHQSVLEDLL

-1077 QLYSSLAQLHTNT
+1077 QLYNSLVQLHTNT

-1103 DAVQALR
+1103 DVVQVLR

-1119 TRAGAQRLERAA
+1119 TRDGAQRLERAA

-1149 EYDDDDGSTD
+1149 EDDDDDGSTD

-1170 KLTALSLSTSQVELN
+1170 KLTALSLSTSQNVATCEETEL
-1185 VVTREQGE
+1185 
-1193 MAGGSGLS
+1193 AGGSGSS

-1215 RSEIQQLM
+1215 RSEIQKLM
-1223 EQKKAAESEL
+1223 EQKKAAEGEL

-1272 ASRWWQKGEAG
+1272 KSGCWQNGEAG
-1283 RLSEEGLKQEV
+1283 RLSEEGLRQEV

-1314 MQLNCQT
+1314 LQLNCQT

-1332 IVNMAHEIESGC
+1332 IVNMAHEIGE
-1344 GRAGPAQE
+1344 RLREELGPAQG
-1352 TRSAPEV
+1352 TRLAPEV

-1387 SESSLQAGLQMD
+1387 NESSLQAGLQMD

-1405 HVEASVSEQSQ
+1405 HVEASVREQSQ
-1416 QLRSE
+1416 QLRSA

-1452 YHILLTEVSVEQEN
+1452 YHVLLTEVSVEQEN

-1498 DELDVH
+1498 DELDVQ

-1517 RAPSLPLKSSLKVR
+1517 RAPPLPLKSSLKVR
-1531 LWTEEEPVKCQDVT
+1531 LWPEEEPVKCEDVP

-1554 RAQLCRS
+1554 RAQLRRS
-1561 EKVIRNLQTRIRSS
+1561 EKVIRNLQTRVCSL

-1600 HSCLEDDEG
+1600 HSCVEDDEG

-1636 ETRLKTSS
+1636 ETRLKSS
-1644 LEGKAAAEDLK
+1644 RLEGKAAAGDVK
-1655 SATWPRKYDSLIQAQ
+1655 SATWPGKYDSLIQAQ

-1680 MREGRGVCHILSQHL
+1680 MREGQGVCHILSQHL

-1731 RVGSKLCG
+1731 RISSKLSG

-1775 LQQRPDTPSSS
+1775 LQQCPDTPSSS
-1786 HALSDSDRT
+1786 RALSDSDRT
-1795 SFVSDNHASTND
+1795 SFVSDDHASIND
-1807 DLELCSDIDA
+1807 DLELCSDMDA

-1863 SNNNTKIPCS
+1863 SNKNTKIPCS
-1873 HNPIESSPAQKDLYS
+1873 QYNPMESSLAQKDLYS

-1900 HYCSDTSS
+1900 HYCPDPSS
-1908 QFSYLPFDPRSPF
+1908 QFGSLPFNTRPPF
-1921 LDPSFSGT
+1921 LDPSFSGA
-1929 SQFSIAE
+1929 SPFSIAE

-1942 MLQRQLGETA
+1942 MLQRQLGETT

-1966 NFSLTGQS
+1966 SFSLTGHS
-1974 QPQASSYTPLSHQPF
+1974 QPQASSYAPLSHQPF
-1989 QQASLGNCTLK
+1989 HQTYPGNSTLK

-2006 LDSSAVWDMN
+2006 LDSSAVWDMS
-2016 HLVRPMGTNTYGD
+2016 HLVRPIGTNTYGD

-2036 YQSGPSHTGTRLTD
+2036 YQSGTSHTGTRLIE
-2050 EHLAE
+2050 EHLGE

-2098 LESVSQLSNENQV
+2098 LESVSQLSNENRV
-2111 LREENLGLK
+2111 LREENLGLQ
-2120 ARLNQASRESCA
+2120 ARLNQASRENCV

-2166 AQSCEQQQEIHQ
+2166 SQSCEQQQEIHQ

-2207 GQLLYSLQSELHV
+2207 RQLLHSLQSELQM
-2220 YERVYGSAKPSLSGY
+2220 YERVYGCANPSLSGY
-2235 GRDGKCH
+2235 GRDGKYH

-2321 DTDLFNSTS
+2321 DTDLFNSIS
-2330 PFSMFSKY
+2330 PFSMFSKS
-2338 TDLGVEDPEISAN
+2338 TDLGVEDPEIAAN
-2351 QEILKPRSLLEGDA
+2351 QDILKPRSLLEGDA

-2376 HTIGHVDDFS
+2376 HVIGHVDDFS
-2386 ALQQQILEGKMLVQR
+2386 ALQQQILEGKVLVQR
-2401 MEAVLQSSL
+2401 MEAVLQPSL

-2416 ISSNKAVDY
+2416 ISSNKALDY
-2425 SSVKKLLSNTKTLRQ
+2425 SSVKNVLSNTKTLRQ

-2448 LKMFWRAALPNAES
+2448 LKMFWKAALPNAES
-2462 CVQHVKKEQSMKEEI
+2462 CVQHVKKEQSMKKEI

-2483 IIEQEALL
+2483 ITEQEDLL
-2491 QNTTERLRSTNH
+2491 QNTIERLRSTNR

-2522 LKKAKNNLEYVQKNE
+2522 LKKAKNNLEKNE

-2543 NSSPCPCK
+2543 NSSPCPGK
-2551 VEITRGHSERPTD
+2551 VEITRGHSERPTE

>member
-51 KGEFACSKCTFMLD
+51 KGEFACSKCSFMLD
-65 RMFHFDTVIAR
+65 RIYRFDTVIAR

-84 LQKLLQEKHRLR
+84 LHKLLQEKHRLR
-96 HCVASLYRKN
+96 HCVTSLYRKN
-106 NSDEEGQEKAMDCT
+106 NSDEQGQEKAVDCT
-120 VDISGLP
+120 VDISGLS

-149 HEEQTVEPHVQGN
+149 HEEQTVEHHVHSN
-162 VSEIALHKS
+162 VSEISLHKS

-197 ARSISCGPSTRYSAS
+197 ARSISCGPSTRYSTS
-212 VLGSVCSEDPMTM
+212 VLGSVCSEDPMNM

-259 LDTAV
+259 LDTTV

-303 NKLDLALMLV
+303 NKLDQALMLV
-313 KAFEYRPI
+313 KTFEYRPI

-334 SPGCKCKLVFS
+334 SPGCNCKLVFS
-345 DMPTGT
+345 DMPSGT

-363 QELVPPRVQQELQLE
+363 QELVPPQVQQELQLE
-378 LSDLE
+378 LADLE

-451 VEMDCELRAIRQAS
+451 VEMECELRAIRQAS

-532 ELLTLQSSLFTTQL
+532 ELLTLQSSLFSTQL
-546 ELQSVQRT
+546 ELQSVQRA
-554 HRQCERKAADQ
+554 HRQCERKSADQ
-565 TRTQDRLHSDLQ
+565 TRAQDRLHSDLQ

-649 LGHQQ
+649 LDHQQ

-695 EREVRELQLAL
+695 ESEVRELQLAL

-741 EQTSLACQNQQ
+741 EQTSLACRNQQ

-789 LTAVLLNKMTVGANE
+789 LTAVLLSKMTVGANE

-842 QAIGAREQQITE
+842 QTIGARDQQITE
-854 TVQRLSQ
+854 TAQRLSQ

-875 QLSDR
+875 QLSER
-880 EREVCELSRQRE
+880 EREVCELFRQRE
-892 QPAWAPL
+892 QPALAPL
-899 NEISRLKRLLQEK
+899 NEISRLRRLLQEK

-918 LMQSSPHSQ
+918 LMQSSPDSQ
-927 EEPMITSKPSE
+927 EEHMITSKPSE

-968 ESRMDLSALQSALAK
+968 ESRMDLSALQSSLAK
-983 QKEEMQIQAADI
+983 QKEEMQIQATDI
-995 ESLTKNVQIKEELIK
+995 ESLTRNVQIKEELIK

-1032 QELRAT
+1032 QELRET
-1038 MVLLET
+1038 IVLL
-1044 PAQPDI
+1044 

-1077 QLYSSLAQLHTNT
+1077 QLYSSLVQLHTNT

-1110 GQLEEALAR
+1110 GELEEALAR
-1119 TRAGAQRLERAA
+1119 TRDGAQRLERAA

-1139 LSSAEEVEED
+1139 LSSAEEVAED
-1149 EYDDDDGSTD
+1149 EDDDDDGSTD

-1170 KLTALSLSTSQVELN
+1170 KLTALSQVELN
-1185 VVTREQGE
+1185 VVTCEQGE
-1193 MAGGSGLS
+1193 MAGGSGS
-1201 SGVSQVDKEGLLEM
+1201 SNGVSQVDKEGLLEM

-1263 ELKSLAGHV
+1263 QLKSLAGHV
-1272 ASRWWQKGEAG
+1272 TSGWWQKGEAG
-1283 RLSEEGLKQEV
+1283 GLSEEGLRQEV
-1294 GRLKGRLGS
+1294 GRLKGRLGT

-1308 ELLKEQ
+1308 GLLKEQ
-1314 MQLNCQT
+1314 MRLNCQD
-1321 CGEEGVFNPEL
+1321 CGEEGVFSPEL
-1332 IVNMAHEIESGC
+1332 IVNMAHEIGE
-1344 GRAGPAQE
+1344 RLREEQGPVQG
-1352 TRSAPEV
+1352 TCSAPEV

-1374 HSLDLGALLSQST
+1374 QSLDALLSQST

-1399 SGRFWE
+1399 SERFWE

-1452 YHILLTEVSVEQEN
+1452 YHVLLTEVSVEQEN

-1504 GDLYSDASLMEEA
+1504 GDLYSDANLMEEA
-1517 RAPSLPLKSSLKVR
+1517 RAPPLPLKSSLKVQ
-1531 LWTEEEPVKCQDVT
+1531 LWTEEEPVKCEDVT

-1554 RAQLCRS
+1554 RTKLCRS
-1561 EKVIRNLQTRIRSS
+1561 EKVIRNLQTRIRSF

-1680 MREGRGVCHILSQHL
+1680 MRESRGVCHILSQHL

-1731 RVGSKLCG
+1731 RVSSKLSG

-1786 HALSDSDRT
+1786 RALSDSDRT

-1828 TMSPEQASTDSH
+1828 TMSPEQASTDSQ
-1840 SHGGASPQHPSI
+1840 SHGGAAPHHPSI
-1852 PSPTTASHGAQ
+1852 PSPTIASHGAQ

-1873 HNPIESSPAQKDLYS
+1873 QHNPMESSPAQKDLYS

-1893 AVTFPQT
+1893 VATFPQT
-1900 HYCSDTSS
+1900 HYCSDPSS
-1908 QFSYLPFDPRSPF
+1908 QFSSLPFDPRPPL
-1921 LDPSFSGT
+1921 LDPSFSGA
-1929 SQFSIAE
+1929 SPFSIAE

-1974 QPQASSYTPLSHQPF
+1974 QPQASSYTPLSHHPF
-1989 QQASLGNCTLK
+1989 HQASPGNSTLK

-2006 LDSSAVWDMN
+2006 LDSSAVWDMS

-2036 YQSGPSHTGTRLTD
+2036 YQSGTSHIGTRLTD

-2075 QLEERLA
+2075 QLEEKLV

-2149 QAELEAE
+2149 QVELEAE

-2166 AQSCEQQQEIHQ
+2166 AHSCEQQQEIHQ

-2207 GQLLYSLQSELHV
+2207 GQLLHSLQSELHV
-2220 YERVYGSAKPSLSGY
+2220 YERVYGSGKPSLSGY
-2235 GRDGKCH
+2235 GRDGKYH

-2321 DTDLFNSTS
+2321 DTDLFNSIS

-2338 TDLGVEDPEISAN
+2338 TDLGVEDPEIAAN
-2351 QEILKPRSLLEGDA
+2351 QDILKPRSLLEGDA

-2401 MEAVLQSSL
+2401 MEAMLQPSL

-2416 ISSNKAVDY
+2416 ISSNKALDY
-2425 SSVKKLLSNTKTLRQ
+2425 SSVKKLLSNTKTLQQ

-2483 IIEQEALL
+2483 ITEQEALL
-2491 QNTTERLRSTNH
+2491 QNTSERLRSMNH
-2503 SKESMEHFIVSQ
+2503 SKETMEHFIVSQ

-2522 LKKAKNNLEYVQKNE
+2522 LKKAKNNLEKNE
-2537 YKISSL
+2537 YKISFL
-2543 NSSPCPCK
+2543 NSSPCP

>member
-1 MLETRMKEACRICAR
+1 MKEACRICAR

-32 LNLQVLLSHV
+32 LSLQVLLSHV
-42 LGRELSRDG
+42 LGREVSRDG

-65 RMFHFDTVIAR
+65 RMYRFDTVIAR

-96 HCVASLYRKN
+96 HCVISLYRKN
-106 NSDEEGQEKAMDCT
+106 NCDEQGQEKPVDCT
-120 VDISGLP
+120 VDISGLS

-149 HEEQTVEPHVQGN
+149 HEEQTVEPHVHSN
-162 VSEIALHKS
+162 VSEISLHKS
-171 RKCRGCAALRVSDS
+171 RKCRGCASLRVSDS

-212 VLGSVCSEDPMTM
+212 MLGSVCSEDPMTM
-225 TPLPESMIASL
+225 TPLPESMIVSL

-297 SSAAHT
+297 STAAHT
-303 NKLDLALMLV
+303 NKLDQALMLV
-313 KAFEYRPI
+313 KTFEYRPI

-334 SPGCKCKLVFS
+334 SPGCNSKLVFS

-363 QELVPPRVQQELQLE
+363 QELVPPQVQQELQLE
-378 LSDLE
+378 LADLE
-383 ELWEDVYVEY
+383 KLWEDVYVEY
-393 LPFRSQNL
+393 LPFCSQNL

-428 QVQSLQTKIQE
+428 QVQTLQTKIQE
-439 TEATNKMLHEKL
+439 TEAANEMLHQKL
-451 VEMDCELRAIRQAS
+451 MEMECELRAIRQAS
-465 QKQERTIQGL
+465 QKKERTIQGL
-475 SEAVSSKDSEAE
+475 SEAVSSKDSE
-487 ELYNVIE
+487 
-494 GQNETLCKLRVMAHR
+494 ET
-509 NQLEQLQV
+509 
-517 SEGELDPA
+517 A
-525 QLPQLQA
+525 Q
-532 ELLTLQSSLFTTQL
+532 
-546 ELQSVQRT
+546 R
-554 HRQCERKAADQ
+554 R
-565 TRTQDRLHSDLQ
+565 
-577 EVLQQRE
+577 
-584 VTALHNQ
+584 
-591 ELRSAL
+591 
-597 QKTRGELQEKEQ
+597 
-609 LLKERESEKQMEI
+609 
-622 KVRETSIQRLSL
+622 
-634 ALKDKEQLVQEYMEL
+634 
-649 LGHQQ
+649 
-654 DSGQSSES
+654 
-662 RDALLDKLRERI
+662 
-674 KNRDRALEQA
+674 
-684 TDEKFRTLEEK
+684 
-695 EREVRELQLAL
+695 
-706 REKDRDQDRLRC
+706 
-718 ILSNNEETI
+718 
-727 NSLDGLVKVKELEL
+727 
-741 EQTSLACQNQQ
+741 
-752 WLKQEVEEKY
+752 
-762 GHCLRERDGIITQ
+762 
-775 LQTSLQSCTKEAEE
+775 
-789 LTAVLLNKMTVGANE
+789 
-804 MTEELKLRLQLK
+804 
-816 ERMFQEVLADRNRQ
+816 
-830 ATEHERDIERLL
+830 
-842 QAIGAREQQITE
+842 
-854 TVQRLSQ
+854 SQ
-861 VIGERAGELQELRK
+861 VIGEWAGELQELRK
-875 QLSDR
+875 QLSER

-912 EAFIEE
+912 EAFIKE

-927 EEPMITSKPSE
+927 EEPMITSKPSG
-938 TGTANRGEE
+938 TGTASRGEE

-995 ESLTKNVQIKEELIK
+995 ESLTRNVQIKEELIK

-1032 QELRAT
+1032 QELRET
-1038 MVLLET
+1038 IVLLET
-1044 PAQPDI
+1044 PAQQDI
-1050 ETPDHQSVLEVLL
+1050 ETPDRQSVLEDLL

-1077 QLYSSLAQLHTNT
+1077 QLYNSLVQLHTNT

-1103 DAVQALR
+1103 DAVQTLR
-1110 GQLEEALAR
+1110 GELEEALAR
-1119 TRAGAQRLERAA
+1119 TRDGAQRLERAA
-1131 RMQSDFGD
+1131 RMQSDFRD

-1149 EYDDDDGSTD
+1149 EDDDDDDGSTD
-1159 YTDSIEEKENS
+1159 YTDSIEEKENL
-1170 KLTALSLSTSQVELN
+1170 KLTALSLSTNQN
-1185 VVTREQGE
+1185 VVTHEQGE
-1193 MAGGSGLS
+1193 MAGGSGS
-1201 SGVSQVDKEGLLEM
+1201 SNGVSQVDKEGLLEM

-1242 TGYASLSQMRNAL
+1242 TGYASLSQMRNAM
-1255 QSLRLEND
+1255 QSLRLEN
-1263 ELKSLAGHV
+1263 EQLKSLAGHV
-1272 ASRWWQKGEAG
+1272 TSGWWQKGEAG
-1283 RLSEEGLKQEV
+1283 GLSEEGLRQEV

-1303 TETIV
+1303 TETIG
-1308 ELLKEQ
+1308 LLKEQ
-1314 MQLNCQT
+1314 MRLTCQD
-1321 CGEEGVFNPEL
+1321 CGEEGVFSPEL
-1332 IVNMAHEIESGC
+1332 IVNMAHKIRERLREEP
-1344 GRAGPAQE
+1344 GPVQG
-1352 TRSAPEV
+1352 TCSAPEV

-1374 HSLDLGALLSQST
+1374 HSLDLGSLLSQST

-1399 SGRFWE
+1399 SERFWE

-1421 LALSR
+1421 LALSH

-1452 YHILLTEVSVEQEN
+1452 YHVLLTEVSVEREN

-1472 LQDLGYETCGRS
+1472 LHDLGYETCGRS
-1484 ETEADREEASSPEY
+1484 ETEADREETSSPEY

-1504 GDLYSDASLMEEA
+1504 GDLYSDARLLEEA
-1517 RAPSLPLKSSLKVR
+1517 RPPLLPLKSSLKVQ
-1531 LWTEEEPVKCQDVT
+1531 LWTEEEPVKCEDVT

-1561 EKVIRNLQTRIRSS
+1561 EKVIRNLQTRIRSF

-1680 MREGRGVCHILSQHL
+1680 MRESRGVCHILSQHL

-1731 RVGSKLCG
+1731 RVSSKLSGQYDELDVHGDLYSDASLMEEARTPLLPLKSSLKVQLWTEEEPVKCEDVTALQQHIQDLRAQLCRSEKVIRNLQTRIRSFSTTSDYASSLERPHKVAWSFEASPAHSCLEDDEGWQSDEVAIPAAQPNKELQELVSRVASLETRLKTSSLEGKAAAEDLKSATWPRKYDSLIQAQARELSHLRQKMRESRGVCHILSQHLGDTTKSFEELLRANDIDYYMGQSFREQLAQDTSLAERVSSKLSG

-1775 LQQRPDTPSSS
+1775 LQQCPDTPSSS
-1786 HALSDSDRT
+1786 RALSDSDRT

-1817 ASEYTQEERGG
+1817 ASEYTQEEREG

-1852 PSPTTASHGAQ
+1852 PSPTIASHGAQ

-1873 HNPIESSPAQKDLYS
+1873 QHNPMESSPAQKDLYS

-1900 HYCSDTSS
+1900 HYCPDPSS
-1908 QFSYLPFDPRSPF
+1908 QFGSLPFNTRPPF
-1921 LDPSFSGT
+1921 LDPSFSGA
-1929 SQFSIAE
+1929 SPFSIAE

-1974 QPQASSYTPLSHQPF
+1974 QPQASSYTPLSHHPF
-1989 QQASLGNCTLK
+1989 HQASPGNSTLK

-2006 LDSSAVWDMN
+2006 LDSSAVWDMS

-2036 YQSGPSHTGTRLTD
+2036 YQSGTSHIGTRLTD

-2075 QLEERLA
+2075 QLEERLV

-2120 ARLNQASRESCA
+2120 ARLNQASRGKELTGSIFLYFALDYTSVKNVLSNTKTLRQILEEAASLLKMFWRAALPNAESC
-2132 EVEQLRDAVLSG
+2132 VQHVKTEQSMNEEIQMLRNKII
-2144 RERVK
+2144 E
-2149 QAELEAE
+2149 QEA
-2156 QGREESRRLQ
+2156 
-2166 AQSCEQQQEIHQ
+2166 
-2178 LRLERQAG
+2178 
-2186 QDRNNR
+2186 
-2192 LQHEMNLLQQQLTEN
+2192 LLQNTTERLRSTN
-2207 GQLLYSLQSELHV
+2207 HSKESMEHFIVSQCMSLNTPQSRHTV
-2220 YERVYGSAKPSLSGY
+2220 WHSGSACAHTSYST
-2235 GRDGKCH
+2235 
-2242 SVPSSLDLSELLSEV
+2242 SIVPSSLDLSELLSEV

-2286 VKIDSRPS
+2286 VKIDSRPC

-2321 DTDLFNSTS
+2321 DTDLFNSIS

-2338 TDLGVEDPEISAN
+2338 TDLGVEDPEIAAN
-2351 QEILKPRSLLEGDA
+2351 QDILKPRSLLEGDA

-2401 MEAVLQSSL
+2401 MEAVLQPSL

-2416 ISSNKAVDY
+2416 ISSNKALDY

-2462 CVQHVKKEQSMKEEI
+2462 CVQHVKTEQSMNEEI

-2515 LSRTRDV
+2515 CM
-2522 LKKAKNNLEYVQKNE
+2522 
-2537 YKISSL
+2537 SL
-2543 NSSPCPCK
+2543 NTPK
-2551 VEITRGHSERPTD
+2551 KQFRVEVTRGHSERPMD
-2564 WDCVSPRCHEPP
+2564 WDCVNPRCHEPP

>member
-1 MLETRMKEACRICAR
+1 MLETRMNEVCRICSR

-51 KGEFACSKCTFMLD
+51 KGEFACSKCTFMLE
-65 RMFHFDTVIAR
+65 RMYRFDTVIAR

-106 NSDEEGQEKAMDCT
+106 NSDEQGQEKAVVCS
-120 VDISGLP
+120 VDISSLP
-127 DVKYNALLQE
+127 DVKYSALLQE
-137 DFVYSGYESWAE
+137 DFVYSRYESWAE
-149 HEEQTVEPHVQGN
+149 HEEQTVEPHIHCKI
-162 VSEIALHKS
+162 SEISLHKS
-171 RKCRGCAALRVSDS
+171 RKCRGCAALRVADA
-185 DYEAVCKVPRKV
+185 DYEAVCKVPRKLS
-197 ARSISCGPSTRYSAS
+197 RSISCGPSTRYSAS
-212 VLGSVCSEDPMTM
+212 MLGSVCSEDPMTM
-225 TPLPESMIASL
+225 TPMPESAIASL
-236 PSDKTLEDTDLLEKM
+236 PSDKTLENTDLLEKM
-251 SPASSVEF
+251 SPTSSVES

-264 EMGSSARKEEET
+264 EMDSSTRKEEET
-276 DRELKEDQK
+276 DRKLKEDQK

-297 SSAAHT
+297 TSTAHT

-313 KAFEYRPI
+313 KTFEYRPI
-321 QSPQGSKL
+321 HSPQGSKL
-329 PVLVK
+329 PVLIK
-334 SPGCKCKLVFS
+334 SPGCNCKLVFS
-345 DMPTGT
+345 DTTPRN
-351 PHNNICEFPSRF
+351 PHNSMCEFASRF
-363 QELVPPRVQQELQLE
+363 QELVPPQAQQELQLE
-378 LSDLE
+378 LADLK

-393 LPFRSQNL
+393 LPFRCQNL

-439 TEATNKMLHEKL
+439 SEARNEMLHEKL
-451 VEMDCELRAIRQAS
+451 MEMECELRAVRQAA

-475 SEAVSSKDSEAE
+475 NETVSSKDSEAE
-487 ELYNVIE
+487 ELYSVIE

-532 ELLTLQSSLFTTQL
+532 ELLTLQSSLFSTQL
-546 ELQSVQRT
+546 ELQSVQRA

-565 TRTQDRLHSDLQ
+565 TRAQDRLHSDLQ

-584 VTALHNQ
+584 VTAQHNQ

-622 KVRETSIQRLSL
+622 QVLETSIQRLSL
-634 ALKDKEQLVQEYMEL
+634 ALKDKEQLVQENMEL
-649 LGHQQ
+649 PDHQQ
-654 DSGQSSES
+654 DSVQSSES

-684 TDEKFRTLEEK
+684 IDEKFRTLEEK
-695 EREVRELQLAL
+695 ESEVRQLQLAL
-706 REKDRDQDRLRC
+706 REKERDQDRLRC

-727 NSLDGLVKVKELEL
+727 NSLDGLIKVKDLEL

-752 WLKQEVEEKY
+752 WLRQEAEEKY
-762 GHCLRERDGIITQ
+762 GHCLRERDSIITQ

-789 LTAVLLNKMTVGANE
+789 LTTVLLNKITVGASE
-804 MTEELKLRLQLK
+804 MTDELKLLLQLK

-842 QAIGAREQQITE
+842 QTIAAREQQITE
-854 TVQRLSQ
+854 TSQRLSQ

-875 QLSDR
+875 QLSER

-892 QPAWAPL
+892 EPAWAPL
-899 NEISRLKRLLQEK
+899 NEISCLKRLLQEK

-918 LMQSSPHSQ
+918 LMQSNPLSQ

-938 TGTANRGEE
+938 TGTASRGEE
-947 GEDQEVVA
+947 GEDQEIVA
-955 VKEELKLVMRKEQ
+955 MKEELRLVMRKEQ
-968 ESRMDLSALQSALAK
+968 ESQLDLAALQSALAK

-995 ESLTKNVQIKEELIK
+995 ESLTRNVQIKEELIK

-1032 QELRAT
+1032 QELRET
-1038 MVLLET
+1038 IVLLET
-1044 PAQPDI
+1044 PAQQDI
-1050 ETPDHQSVLEVLL
+1050 ETTDHQSVLEVLL

-1077 QLYSSLAQLHTNT
+1077 QLYSSLVQLHTNT

-1103 DAVQALR
+1103 DAVQELR

-1119 TRAGAQRLERAA
+1119 TRDGAQRLERAA

-1149 EYDDDDGSTD
+1149 EDDDDDGSTD

-1170 KLTALSLSTSQVELN
+1170 KLTALSLSTSQN
-1185 VVTREQGE
+1185 VATREQTE
-1193 MAGGSGLS
+1193 LAGGSGS
-1201 SGVSQVDKEGLLEM
+1201 STSVSQVDKECLLEM

-1233 RELKTQLEN
+1233 RQLKTQLEN

-1272 ASRWWQKGEAG
+1272 KLGWWQKGEAG
-1283 RLSEEGLKQEV
+1283 RLSEKGLRQEV

-1303 TETIV
+1303 TETV
-1308 ELLKEQ
+1308 VGLLKEQ
-1314 MQLNCQT
+1314 LQLNCQA
-1321 CGEEGVFNPEL
+1321 CGKDGVFNPEL
-1332 IVNMAHEIESGC
+1332 IVNMAHEIEWLREELGL
-1344 GRAGPAQE
+1344 AQGK
-1352 TRSAPEV
+1352 RSALEV

-1374 HSLDLGALLSQST
+1374 HSLDLGALLSQPT
-1387 SESSLQAGLQMD
+1387 KESSLQLD
-1399 SGRFWE
+1399 SERFWE
-1405 HVEASVSEQSQ
+1405 HVEASVREQSQ
-1416 QLRSE
+1416 QLCSE

-1431 LQERLKVS
+1431 LQNRLKVS

-1452 YHILLTEVSVEQEN
+1452 YHILLTEVSVKQES

-1498 DELDVH
+1498 DDLDVQ
-1504 GDLYSDASLMEEA
+1504 GDLYSDASLMDEA
-1517 RAPSLPLKSSLKVR
+1517 RATPLPLKSSLKVR
-1531 LWTEEEPVKCQDVT
+1531 LWPEEQPVKCEDVP

-1554 RAQLCRS
+1554 RAQLHRS
-1561 EKVIRNLQTRIRSS
+1561 EKVIRNLQTRIRSF

-1583 SLERPHKVAWSF
+1583 SLERPHKVAWRF

-1609 WQSDEVAIPA
+1609 WQSDGVAIPA

-1636 ETRLKTSS
+1636 ETRLKASR

-1680 MREGRGVCHILSQHL
+1680 MREGRGVCHILTQHL

-1731 RVGSKLCG
+1731 RVGSKLSG

-1795 SFVSDNHASTND
+1795 SFVSDDHASAND
-1807 DLELCSDIDA
+1807 DLELCSDVDT
-1817 ASEYTQEERGG
+1817 ASEYTQEEHGG

-1840 SHGGASPQHPSI
+1840 SHGGAPTQHPSV
-1852 PSPTTASHGAQ
+1852 PSPTTASHGTQ

-1873 HNPIESSPAQKDLYS
+1873 QHNPTESSPAQKDLYS

-1900 HYCSDTSS
+1900 HYCPDPSS
-1908 QFSYLPFDPRSPF
+1908 QFSSLPFDPRPPF
-1921 LDPSFSGT
+1921 LDPSFSGV
-1929 SQFSIAE
+1929 SPFSIAE

-1952 GFAVPHVK
+1952 GFAVPNAK

-1966 NFSLTGQS
+1966 NFSLTGHS
-1974 QPQASSYTPLSHQPF
+1974 QPQASSCTPLSHHPF
-1989 QQASLGNCTLK
+1989 HQASPGNSTLK
-2000 AAEAGL
+2000 GAETGL
-2006 LDSSAVWDMN
+2006 LDSSAVWDMS

-2029 VSSGSSG
+2029 VSLGSSG
-2036 YQSGPSHTGTRLTD
+2036 YQSSTSHTGTSLIE
-2050 EHLAE
+2050 EHLGE
-2055 IRSLRQR
+2055 IRGLRQR

-2111 LREENLGLK
+2111 LREEILGLQ
-2120 ARLNQASRESCA
+2120 ARLKQASRESCA
-2132 EVEQLRDAVLSG
+2132 EMEQLRDAVLSLRG
-2144 RERVK
+2144 RVK
-2149 QAELEAE
+2149 HAELEAE

-2178 LRLERQAG
+2178 LRKERQAA

-2192 LQHEMNLLQQQLTEN
+2192 LQHEMNLLQQQLTDN
-2207 GQLLYSLQSELHV
+2207 RQLLHSLQSELHV
-2220 YERVYGSAKPSLSGY
+2220 YERVYGSARPSLSGY
-2235 GRDGKCH
+2235 SGDGKYH
-2242 SVPSSLDLSELLSEV
+2242 SLPSSLERSELLLEV
-2257 RSLRVQLEQSI
+2257 QSLRVQLEQSI

-2286 VKIDSRPS
+2286 VKIDNRPS

-2321 DTDLFNSTS
+2321 DTDSFNSIS

-2338 TDLGVEDPEISAN
+2338 TDLGVEDPEIAAN
-2351 QEILKPRSLLEGDA
+2351 QDNLKPRSVLEGDA

-2376 HTIGHVDDFS
+2376 HIIGHVDDFS
-2386 ALQQQILEGKMLVQR
+2386 ALQQQILEGKVLVQR
-2401 MEAVLQSSL
+2401 MEAVLQPSL

-2416 ISSNKAVDY
+2416 NSSNKAPDY

-2448 LKMFWRAALPNAES
+2448 LRMFWRAALPNAES
-2462 CVQHVKKEQSMKEEI
+2462 CVQHVKKAQSMKEEI
-2477 QMLRNK
+2477 QVLRNK
-2483 IIEQEALL
+2483 IIEQEDLL
-2491 QNTTERLRSTNH
+2491 QNTVERLRSTNR

-2543 NSSPCPCK
+2543 NSSPCPGK
-2551 VEITRGHSERPTD
+2551 VKMERGHSEHPTE
-2564 WDCVSPRCHEPP
+2564 WDCVSPCCHEPS
-2576 RKKSSHRITK
+2576 RKKSRHRITK
-2586 KRERSGQCLLK
+2586 KRERSEQCLLK

>member
-1 MLETRMKEACRICAR
+1 MLETRMKEVCRICAR

-65 RMFHFDTVIAR
+65 RMYRFDTVIAR

-106 NSDEEGQEKAMDCT
+106 NSDEQGQEKAMDCT

-149 HEEQTVEPHVQGN
+149 HEEQTVEPHVHSN
-162 VSEIALHKS
+162 VSEISLHKS
-171 RKCRGCAALRVSDS
+171 RKCRSCAALRVADS
-185 DYEAVCKVPRKV
+185 DYEAVCKVPRKLASSV
-197 ARSISCGPSTRYSAS
+197 SCGPSTRYSAS
-212 VLGSVCSEDPMTM
+212 MLGSVCSEDPTTI

-236 PSDKTLEDTDLLEKM
+236 PSDKTLEDMDLLEKM
-251 SPASSVEF
+251 SHASSVES
-259 LDTAV
+259 LDTTV
-264 EMGSSARKEEET
+264 EMGSTTRKEEET
-276 DRELKEDQK
+276 ERELKEDQK

-297 SSAAHT
+297 SSTAHT

-313 KAFEYRPI
+313 KTFEYRPI
-321 QSPQGSKL
+321 QSPRGSKL

-334 SPGCKCKLVFS
+334 PPGSDCKLIFS
-345 DMPTGT
+345 DMTTRT
-351 PHNNICEFPSRF
+351 PHNSICEFPSRF

-378 LSDLE
+378 LADLE

-393 LPFRSQNL
+393 LPFRCQNL

-439 TEATNKMLHEKL
+439 TEAANEMLHQKL
-451 VEMDCELRAIRQAS
+451 MEMECELRAIRQAA
-465 QKQERTIQGL
+465 QKQERTIQDL

-517 SEGELDPA
+517 TEEELDPA

-532 ELLTLQSSLFTTQL
+532 ELLTLQSSLFSTQL
-546 ELQSVQRT
+546 ELQSVQRA
-554 HRQCERKAADQ
+554 HRQCERKSADQ
-565 TRTQDRLHSDLQ
+565 TRAQDHLHSDLQ
-577 EVLQQRE
+577 EALQQRE
-584 VTALHNQ
+584 VTAQHNQ

-609 LLKERESEKQMEI
+609 LLKERESKKQMEI
-622 KVRETSIQRLSL
+622 QVRETSIQRLSL

-649 LGHQQ
+649 LDHQQ
-654 DSGQSSES
+654 DSRQSSES

-684 TDEKFRTLEEK
+684 IDEKFRTLEEK
-695 EREVRELQLAL
+695 ESEVRQLQLAL

-727 NSLDGLVKVKELEL
+727 NSLDGLVKVKDLEL
-741 EQTSLACQNQQ
+741 EQTSLACRNQQ
-752 WLKQEVEEKY
+752 WLKQEAEEKY
-762 GHCLRERDGIITQ
+762 SHCLRERDSIITQ

-816 ERMFQEVLADRNRQ
+816 ERMLQEVLADRNCQ

-842 QAIGAREQQITE
+842 QTIGAREQQITE
-854 TVQRLSQ
+854 TAQRRSQ

-875 QLSDR
+875 QLSER

-892 QPAWAPL
+892 QPAWGPL

-912 EAFIEE
+912 EAFIKE

-938 TGTANRGEE
+938 TGTASRGEE

-995 ESLTKNVQIKEELIK
+995 ESLTRNVQIKEELIK

-1032 QELRAT
+1032 QELRET
-1038 MVLLET
+1038 IVLLEN
-1044 PAQPDI
+1044 PAQQDI
-1050 ETPDHQSVLEVLL
+1050 ETPDHQSVLEDLL

-1077 QLYSSLAQLHTNT
+1077 QLYNSLVQLHTNT

-1103 DAVQALR
+1103 DVVQVLR

-1119 TRAGAQRLERAA
+1119 TRDGAQRLERAA

-1149 EYDDDDGSTD
+1149 EDDDDDGSTD

-1170 KLTALSLSTSQVELN
+1170 KLTALSLSTSQNVATCEETEL
-1185 VVTREQGE
+1185 
-1193 MAGGSGLS
+1193 AGGSGSS

-1215 RSEIQQLM
+1215 RSEIQKLM
-1223 EQKKAAESEL
+1223 EQKKAAEGEL

-1272 ASRWWQKGEAG
+1272 KSGCWQNGEAG
-1283 RLSEEGLKQEV
+1283 RLSEEGLRQEV

-1314 MQLNCQT
+1314 LQLNCQT

-1332 IVNMAHEIESGC
+1332 IVNMAHEIGE
-1344 GRAGPAQE
+1344 RLREELGPAQG
-1352 TRSAPEV
+1352 TRLAPEV

-1387 SESSLQAGLQMD
+1387 NESSLQAGLQMD

-1405 HVEASVSEQSQ
+1405 HVEASVREQSQ
-1416 QLRSE
+1416 QLRSA

-1452 YHILLTEVSVEQEN
+1452 YHVLLTEVSVEQEN

-1498 DELDVH
+1498 DELDVQ

-1517 RAPSLPLKSSLKVR
+1517 RAPPLPLKSSLKVR
-1531 LWTEEEPVKCQDVT
+1531 LWPEEEPVKCEDVP

-1554 RAQLCRS
+1554 RAQLRRS
-1561 EKVIRNLQTRIRSS
+1561 EKVIRNLQTRVCSL

-1600 HSCLEDDEG
+1600 HSCVEDDEG

-1636 ETRLKTSS
+1636 ETRLKSS
-1644 LEGKAAAEDLK
+1644 RLEGKAAAGDVK
-1655 SATWPRKYDSLIQAQ
+1655 SATWPGKYDSLIQAQ

-1680 MREGRGVCHILSQHL
+1680 MREGQGVCHILSQHL

-1731 RVGSKLCG
+1731 RISSKLSG

-1775 LQQRPDTPSSS
+1775 LQQCPDTPSSS
-1786 HALSDSDRT
+1786 RALSDSDRT
-1795 SFVSDNHASTND
+1795 SFVSDDHASIND
-1807 DLELCSDIDA
+1807 DLELCSDMDA

-1863 SNNNTKIPCS
+1863 SNKNTKIPCS
-1873 HNPIESSPAQKDLYS
+1873 QYNPMESSLAQKDLYS

-1900 HYCSDTSS
+1900 HYCPDPSS
-1908 QFSYLPFDPRSPF
+1908 QFGSLPFNTRPPF
-1921 LDPSFSGT
+1921 LDPSFSGA
-1929 SQFSIAE
+1929 SPFSIAE

-1942 MLQRQLGETA
+1942 MLQRQLGETT

-1966 NFSLTGQS
+1966 SFSLTGHS
-1974 QPQASSYTPLSHQPF
+1974 QPQASSYAPLSHQPF
-1989 QQASLGNCTLK
+1989 HQTYPGNSTLK

-2006 LDSSAVWDMN
+2006 LDSSAVWDMS
-2016 HLVRPMGTNTYGD
+2016 HLVRPIGTNTYGD

-2036 YQSGPSHTGTRLTD
+2036 YQSGTSHTGTRLIE
-2050 EHLAE
+2050 EHLGE

-2098 LESVSQLSNENQV
+2098 LESVSQLSNENRV
-2111 LREENLGLK
+2111 LREENLGLQ
-2120 ARLNQASRESCA
+2120 ARLNQASRENCV

-2166 AQSCEQQQEIHQ
+2166 SQSCEQQQEIHQ

-2207 GQLLYSLQSELHV
+2207 RQLLHSLQSELQM
-2220 YERVYGSAKPSLSGY
+2220 YERVYGCANPSLSGY
-2235 GRDGKCH
+2235 GRDGKYH

-2321 DTDLFNSTS
+2321 DTDLFNSIS
-2330 PFSMFSKY
+2330 PFSMFSKS
-2338 TDLGVEDPEISAN
+2338 TDLGVEDPEIAAN
-2351 QEILKPRSLLEGDA
+2351 QDILKPRSLLEGDA

-2376 HTIGHVDDFS
+2376 HVIGHVDDFS
-2386 ALQQQILEGKMLVQR
+2386 ALQQQILEGKVLVQR
-2401 MEAVLQSSL
+2401 MEAVLQPSL

-2416 ISSNKAVDY
+2416 ISSNKALDY
-2425 SSVKKLLSNTKTLRQ
+2425 SSVKNVLSNTKTLRQ

-2448 LKMFWRAALPNAES
+2448 LKMFWKAALPNAES
-2462 CVQHVKKEQSMKEEI
+2462 CVQHVKKEQSMKKEI

-2483 IIEQEALL
+2483 ITEQEDLL
-2491 QNTTERLRSTNH
+2491 QNTIERLRSTNR

-2522 LKKAKNNLEYVQKNE
+2522 LKKAKNNLE
-2537 YKISSL
+2537 L
-2543 NSSPCPCK
+2543 
-2551 VEITRGHSERPTD
+2551 
-2564 WDCVSPRCHEPP
+2564 
-2576 RKKSSHRITK
+2576 KSQEATPSAPL
-2586 KRERSGQCLLK
+2586 SGI
-2597 VVTY
+2597 V

>member
-1 MLETRMKEACRICAR
+1 MLETRMKEVCRICAR

-65 RMFHFDTVIAR
+65 RMYRFDTVIAR

-106 NSDEEGQEKAMDCT
+106 NSDEQGQEKAMDCT

-149 HEEQTVEPHVQGN
+149 HEEQTVEPHVHSN
-162 VSEIALHKS
+162 VSEISLHKS
-171 RKCRGCAALRVSDS
+171 RKCRSCAALRVADS
-185 DYEAVCKVPRKV
+185 DYEAVCKVPRKLASSV
-197 ARSISCGPSTRYSAS
+197 SCGPSTRYSAS
-212 VLGSVCSEDPMTM
+212 MLGSVCSEDPTTI

-236 PSDKTLEDTDLLEKM
+236 PSDKTLEDMDLLEKM
-251 SPASSVEF
+251 SHASSVES
-259 LDTAV
+259 LDTTV
-264 EMGSSARKEEET
+264 EMGSTTRKEEET
-276 DRELKEDQK
+276 ERELKEDQK

-297 SSAAHT
+297 SSTAHT

-313 KAFEYRPI
+313 KTFEYRPI
-321 QSPQGSKL
+321 QSPRGSKL

-334 SPGCKCKLVFS
+334 PPGSDCKLIFS
-345 DMPTGT
+345 DMTTRT
-351 PHNNICEFPSRF
+351 PHNSICEFPSRF

-378 LSDLE
+378 LADLE

-393 LPFRSQNL
+393 LPFRCQNL

-439 TEATNKMLHEKL
+439 TEAANEMLHQKL
-451 VEMDCELRAIRQAS
+451 MEMECELRAIRQAA
-465 QKQERTIQGL
+465 QKQERTIQDL

-517 SEGELDPA
+517 TEEELDPA

-532 ELLTLQSSLFTTQL
+532 ELLTLQSSLFSTQL
-546 ELQSVQRT
+546 ELQSVQRA
-554 HRQCERKAADQ
+554 HRQCERKSADQ
-565 TRTQDRLHSDLQ
+565 TRAQDHLHSDLQ
-577 EVLQQRE
+577 EALQQRE
-584 VTALHNQ
+584 VTAQHNQ

-609 LLKERESEKQMEI
+609 LLKERESKKQMEI
-622 KVRETSIQRLSL
+622 QVRETSIQRLSL

-649 LGHQQ
+649 LDHQQ
-654 DSGQSSES
+654 DSRQSSES

-684 TDEKFRTLEEK
+684 IDEKFRTLEEK
-695 EREVRELQLAL
+695 ESEVRQLQLAL

-727 NSLDGLVKVKELEL
+727 NSLDGLVKVKDLEL
-741 EQTSLACQNQQ
+741 EQTSLACRNQQ
-752 WLKQEVEEKY
+752 WLKQEAEEKY
-762 GHCLRERDGIITQ
+762 SHCLRERDSIITQ

-816 ERMFQEVLADRNRQ
+816 ERMLQEVLADRNCQ

-842 QAIGAREQQITE
+842 QTIGAREQQITE
-854 TVQRLSQ
+854 TAQRRSQ

-875 QLSDR
+875 QLSER

-892 QPAWAPL
+892 QPAWGPL

-912 EAFIEE
+912 EAFIKE

-938 TGTANRGEE
+938 TGTASRGEE

-995 ESLTKNVQIKEELIK
+995 ESLTRNVQIKEELIK

-1032 QELRAT
+1032 QELRET
-1038 MVLLET
+1038 IVLLEN
-1044 PAQPDI
+1044 PAQQDI
-1050 ETPDHQSVLEVLL
+1050 ETPDHQSVLEDLL

-1077 QLYSSLAQLHTNT
+1077 QLYNSLVQLHTNT

-1103 DAVQALR
+1103 DVVQVLR

-1119 TRAGAQRLERAA
+1119 TRDGAQRLERAA

-1149 EYDDDDGSTD
+1149 EDDDDDGSTD

-1170 KLTALSLSTSQVELN
+1170 KLTALSLSTSQNVATCEETEL
-1185 VVTREQGE
+1185 
-1193 MAGGSGLS
+1193 AGGSGSS

-1215 RSEIQQLM
+1215 RSEIQKLM
-1223 EQKKAAESEL
+1223 EQKKAAEGEL

-1272 ASRWWQKGEAG
+1272 KSGCWQNGEAG
-1283 RLSEEGLKQEV
+1283 RLSEEGLRQEV

-1314 MQLNCQT
+1314 LQLNCQT

-1332 IVNMAHEIESGC
+1332 IVNMAHEIGE
-1344 GRAGPAQE
+1344 RLREELGPAQG
-1352 TRSAPEV
+1352 TRLAPEV

-1387 SESSLQAGLQMD
+1387 NESSLQAGLQMD

-1405 HVEASVSEQSQ
+1405 HVEASVREQSQ
-1416 QLRSE
+1416 QLRSA

-1452 YHILLTEVSVEQEN
+1452 YHVLLTEVSVEQEN

-1498 DELDVH
+1498 DELDVQ

-1517 RAPSLPLKSSLKVR
+1517 RAPPLPLKSSLKVR
-1531 LWTEEEPVKCQDVT
+1531 LWPEEEPVKCEDVP

-1554 RAQLCRS
+1554 RAQLRRS
-1561 EKVIRNLQTRIRSS
+1561 EKVIRNLQTRVCSL

-1600 HSCLEDDEG
+1600 HSCVEDDEG

-1636 ETRLKTSS
+1636 ETRLKSS
-1644 LEGKAAAEDLK
+1644 RLEGKAAAGDVK
-1655 SATWPRKYDSLIQAQ
+1655 SATWPGKYDSLIQAQ

-1680 MREGRGVCHILSQHL
+1680 MREGQGVCHILSQHL

-1731 RVGSKLCG
+1731 RISSKLSG

-1775 LQQRPDTPSSS
+1775 LQQCPDTPSSS
-1786 HALSDSDRT
+1786 RALSDSDRT
-1795 SFVSDNHASTND
+1795 SFVSDDHASIND
-1807 DLELCSDIDA
+1807 DLELCSDMDA

-1828 TMSPEQASTDSH
+1828 TMSPEQAST
-1840 SHGGASPQHPSI
+1840 A
-1852 PSPTTASHGAQ
+1852 T
-1863 SNNNTKIPCS
+1863 
-1873 HNPIESSPAQKDLYS
+1873 
-1888 GPLSS
+1888 
-1893 AVTFPQT
+1893 
-1900 HYCSDTSS
+1900 
-1908 QFSYLPFDPRSPF
+1908 
-1921 LDPSFSGT
+1921 
-1929 SQFSIAE
+1929 
-1936 VHQELQ
+1936 
-1942 MLQRQLGETA
+1942 

-1966 NFSLTGQS
+1966 SFSLTGHS
-1974 QPQASSYTPLSHQPF
+1974 QPQASSYAPLSHQPF
-1989 QQASLGNCTLK
+1989 HQTYPGNSTLK

-2006 LDSSAVWDMN
+2006 LDSSAVWDMS
-2016 HLVRPMGTNTYGD
+2016 HLVRPIGTNTYGD

-2036 YQSGPSHTGTRLTD
+2036 YQSGTSHTGTRLIE
-2050 EHLAE
+2050 EHLGE

-2098 LESVSQLSNENQV
+2098 LESVSQLSNENRV
-2111 LREENLGLK
+2111 LREENLGLQ
-2120 ARLNQASRESCA
+2120 ARLNQASRENCV

-2166 AQSCEQQQEIHQ
+2166 SQSCEQQQEIHQ

-2207 GQLLYSLQSELHV
+2207 RQLLHSLQSELQM
-2220 YERVYGSAKPSLSGY
+2220 YERVYGCANPSLSGY
-2235 GRDGKCH
+2235 GRDGKYH

-2321 DTDLFNSTS
+2321 DTDLFNSIS
-2330 PFSMFSKY
+2330 PFSMFSKS
-2338 TDLGVEDPEISAN
+2338 TDLGVEDPEIAAN
-2351 QEILKPRSLLEGDA
+2351 QDILKPRSLLEGDA

-2376 HTIGHVDDFS
+2376 HVIGHVDDFS
-2386 ALQQQILEGKMLVQR
+2386 ALQQQILEGKVLVQR
-2401 MEAVLQSSL
+2401 MEAVLQPSL

-2416 ISSNKAVDY
+2416 ISSNKALDY
-2425 SSVKKLLSNTKTLRQ
+2425 SSVKNVLSNTKTLRQ

-2448 LKMFWRAALPNAES
+2448 LKMFWKAALPNAES
-2462 CVQHVKKEQSMKEEI
+2462 CVQHVKKEQSMKKEI

-2483 IIEQEALL
+2483 ITEQEDLL
-2491 QNTTERLRSTNH
+2491 QNTIERLRSTNR

-2522 LKKAKNNLEYVQKNE
+2522 LKKAKNNLEKNE

-2543 NSSPCPCK
+2543 NSSPCPGK
-2551 VEITRGHSERPTD
+2551 VEITRGHSERPTE

>member
-1 MLETRMKEACRICAR
+1 MLETRMKEVCRICAR

-65 RMFHFDTVIAR
+65 RMYRFDTVIAR

-106 NSDEEGQEKAMDCT
+106 NSDEQGQEKAMDCT

-149 HEEQTVEPHVQGN
+149 HEEQTVEPHVHSN
-162 VSEIALHKS
+162 VSEISLHKS
-171 RKCRGCAALRVSDS
+171 RKCRSCAALRVADS
-185 DYEAVCKVPRKV
+185 DYEAVCKVPRKLASSV
-197 ARSISCGPSTRYSAS
+197 SCGPSTRYSAS
-212 VLGSVCSEDPMTM
+212 MLGSVCSEDPTTI

-236 PSDKTLEDTDLLEKM
+236 PSDKTLEDMDLLEKM
-251 SPASSVEF
+251 SHASSVES
-259 LDTAV
+259 LDTTV
-264 EMGSSARKEEET
+264 EMGSTTRKEEET
-276 DRELKEDQK
+276 ERELKEDQK

-297 SSAAHT
+297 SSTAHT

-313 KAFEYRPI
+313 KTFEYRPI
-321 QSPQGSKL
+321 QSPRGSKL

-334 SPGCKCKLVFS
+334 PPGSDCKLIFS
-345 DMPTGT
+345 DMTTRT
-351 PHNNICEFPSRF
+351 PHNSICEFPSRF

-378 LSDLE
+378 LADLE

-393 LPFRSQNL
+393 LPFRCQNL

-439 TEATNKMLHEKL
+439 TEAANEMLHQKL
-451 VEMDCELRAIRQAS
+451 MEMECELRAIRQAA
-465 QKQERTIQGL
+465 QKQERTIQDL

-517 SEGELDPA
+517 TEEELDPA

-532 ELLTLQSSLFTTQL
+532 ELLTLQSSLFSTQL
-546 ELQSVQRT
+546 ELQSVQRA
-554 HRQCERKAADQ
+554 HRQCERKSADQ
-565 TRTQDRLHSDLQ
+565 TRAQDHLHSDLQ
-577 EVLQQRE
+577 EALQQRE
-584 VTALHNQ
+584 VTAQHNQ

-609 LLKERESEKQMEI
+609 LLKERESKKQMEI
-622 KVRETSIQRLSL
+622 QVRETSIQRLSL

-649 LGHQQ
+649 LDHQQ
-654 DSGQSSES
+654 DSRQSSES

-684 TDEKFRTLEEK
+684 IDEKFRTLEEK
-695 EREVRELQLAL
+695 ESEVRQLQLAL

-727 NSLDGLVKVKELEL
+727 NSLDGLVKVKDLEL
-741 EQTSLACQNQQ
+741 EQTSLACRNQQ
-752 WLKQEVEEKY
+752 WLKQEAEEKY
-762 GHCLRERDGIITQ
+762 SHCLRERDSIITQ

-816 ERMFQEVLADRNRQ
+816 ERMLQEVLADRNCQ

-842 QAIGAREQQITE
+842 QTIGAREQQITE
-854 TVQRLSQ
+854 TAQRRSQ

-875 QLSDR
+875 QLSER

-892 QPAWAPL
+892 QPAWGPL

-912 EAFIEE
+912 EAFIKE

-938 TGTANRGEE
+938 TGTASRGEE

-995 ESLTKNVQIKEELIK
+995 ESLTRNVQIKEELIK

-1032 QELRAT
+1032 QELRET
-1038 MVLLET
+1038 IVLLEN
-1044 PAQPDI
+1044 PAQQDI
-1050 ETPDHQSVLEVLL
+1050 ETPDHQSVLEDLL

-1077 QLYSSLAQLHTNT
+1077 QLYNSLVQLHTNT

-1103 DAVQALR
+1103 DVVQVLR

-1119 TRAGAQRLERAA
+1119 TRDGAQRLERAA

-1149 EYDDDDGSTD
+1149 EDDDDDGSTD

-1170 KLTALSLSTSQVELN
+1170 KLTALSLSTSQNVATCEETEL
-1185 VVTREQGE
+1185 
-1193 MAGGSGLS
+1193 AGGSGSS

-1215 RSEIQQLM
+1215 RSEIQKLM
-1223 EQKKAAESEL
+1223 EQKKAAEGEL

-1272 ASRWWQKGEAG
+1272 KSGCWQNGEAG
-1283 RLSEEGLKQEV
+1283 RLSEEGLRQEV

-1314 MQLNCQT
+1314 LQLNCQT

-1332 IVNMAHEIESGC
+1332 IVNMAHEIGE
-1344 GRAGPAQE
+1344 RLREELGPAQG
-1352 TRSAPEV
+1352 TRLAPEV

-1387 SESSLQAGLQMD
+1387 NESSLQAGLQMD

-1405 HVEASVSEQSQ
+1405 HVEASVREQSQ
-1416 QLRSE
+1416 QLRSA

-1452 YHILLTEVSVEQEN
+1452 YHVLLTEVSVEQEN

-1498 DELDVH
+1498 DELDVQ

-1517 RAPSLPLKSSLKVR
+1517 RAPPLPLKSSLKVR
-1531 LWTEEEPVKCQDVT
+1531 LWPEEEPVKCEDVP

-1554 RAQLCRS
+1554 RAQLRRS
-1561 EKVIRNLQTRIRSS
+1561 EKVIRNLQTRVCSL

-1600 HSCLEDDEG
+1600 HSCVEDDEG

-1636 ETRLKTSS
+1636 ETRLKSS
-1644 LEGKAAAEDLK
+1644 RLEGKAAAGDVK
-1655 SATWPRKYDSLIQAQ
+1655 SATWPGKYDSLIQAQ

-1680 MREGRGVCHILSQHL
+1680 MREGQGVCHILSQHL

-1731 RVGSKLCG
+1731 RISSKLSG

-1775 LQQRPDTPSSS
+1775 LQQCPDTPSSS
-1786 HALSDSDRT
+1786 RALSDSDRT
-1795 SFVSDNHASTND
+1795 SFVSDDHASIND
-1807 DLELCSDIDA
+1807 DLELCSDMDA

-1828 TMSPEQASTDSH
+1828 TMSPEQASTD
-1840 SHGGASPQHPSI
+1840 
-1852 PSPTTASHGAQ
+1852 
-1863 SNNNTKIPCS
+1863 
-1873 HNPIESSPAQKDLYS
+1873 LYS

-1900 HYCSDTSS
+1900 HYCPDPSS
-1908 QFSYLPFDPRSPF
+1908 QFGSLPFNTRPPF
-1921 LDPSFSGT
+1921 LDPSFSGA
-1929 SQFSIAE
+1929 SPFSIAE

-1942 MLQRQLGETA
+1942 MLQRQLGETT

-1966 NFSLTGQS
+1966 SFSLTGHS
-1974 QPQASSYTPLSHQPF
+1974 QPQASSYAPLSHQPF
-1989 QQASLGNCTLK
+1989 HQTYPGNSTLK

-2006 LDSSAVWDMN
+2006 LDSSAVWDMS
-2016 HLVRPMGTNTYGD
+2016 HLVRPIGTNTYGD

-2036 YQSGPSHTGTRLTD
+2036 YQSGTSHTGTRLIE
-2050 EHLAE
+2050 EHLGE

-2098 LESVSQLSNENQV
+2098 LESVSQLSNENRV
-2111 LREENLGLK
+2111 LREENLGLQ
-2120 ARLNQASRESCA
+2120 ARLNQASRENCV

-2166 AQSCEQQQEIHQ
+2166 SQSCEQQQEIHQ

-2207 GQLLYSLQSELHV
+2207 RQLLHSLQSELQM
-2220 YERVYGSAKPSLSGY
+2220 YERVYGCANPSLSGY
-2235 GRDGKCH
+2235 GRDGKYH

-2321 DTDLFNSTS
+2321 DTDLFNSIS
-2330 PFSMFSKY
+2330 PFSMFSKS
-2338 TDLGVEDPEISAN
+2338 TDLGVEDPEIAAN
-2351 QEILKPRSLLEGDA
+2351 QDILKPRSLLEGDA

-2376 HTIGHVDDFS
+2376 HVIGHVDDFS
-2386 ALQQQILEGKMLVQR
+2386 ALQQQILEGKVLVQR
-2401 MEAVLQSSL
+2401 MEAVLQPSL

-2416 ISSNKAVDY
+2416 ISSNKALDY
-2425 SSVKKLLSNTKTLRQ
+2425 SSVKNVLSNTKTLRQ

-2448 LKMFWRAALPNAES
+2448 LKMFWKAALPNAES
-2462 CVQHVKKEQSMKEEI
+2462 CVQHVKKEQSMKKEI

-2483 IIEQEALL
+2483 ITEQEDLL
-2491 QNTTERLRSTNH
+2491 QNTIERLRSTNR

-2522 LKKAKNNLEYVQKNE
+2522 LKKAKNNLEKNE

-2543 NSSPCPCK
+2543 NSSPCPGK
-2551 VEITRGHSERPTD
+2551 VEITRGHSERPTE